1 MDQTCEIP
9 RRNCLLPFSNPVNID
24 APEDKDSPFGNG
36 QSDFSEP
43 LNGCTMQL
51 PTASGTSQNAYGQD
65 SPSCYIPLRRL
76 QDLASM
82 INVEYLNGSADGSES
97 FQDPEKSD
105 SRAQSPVVCTSLS
118 PGGPT
123 ALPMKQESSC
133 NNSPELQDDP
143 DSSTSTLGNMLE
155 LPGTSSSSTSQELP
169 FCQPKKKPAPLKY
182 EVGDLIWAKFKR
194 RPWWPC
200 RICSDPLINTHSKM
214 KVSNRRPYRQYY
226 VEAFGDPSEKAWV
239 AGKAI
244 VMFEGRHQFEEL
256 PVLRRRGKQ
265 KEKEYRHKV
274 PQKILSKWEASVGLA
289 EQYDDPKGSK
299 NRKCVRSSIKLDS
312 EEDMPFEDC
321 PNDPESE
328 QDLLLNGCLNSL
340 AFDSEHSADEKEK
353 PCAKSRVRKTVDN
366 PKRTSVKKSHI
377 QFEAHKDERR
387 GKIPENLGL
396 NFISGDVSDKQASNE
411 LSRIANSLTGSSLTG
426 SSPTA
431 RSFLFSSCGKNTAK
445 KDFET
450 SNCDSLLGLPEAS
463 LIAKRSGE
471 KKKPQRGLVCSS
483 KVQLCYIG
491 AGDEEKRSDS
501 ISICTTSDDGS
512 SDLDPLDH
520 SSESDNS
527 VLEITD
533 TFDRTESMLSMQKNE
548 KVKYSRFPATNS
560 RVKAK
565 QKTLITNSH
574 TDHLMDCTKTTEPR
588 TETSP
593 GNLSDPKASTLIC
606 KAPSD
611 FRNDSLSP
619 KFNTPSRI
627 SSENSLAK
635 SGAGNQILLH
645 SKSKQ
650 PKIRSIKCKH
660 KENPVVVEP
669 PVSNEDCS
677 LKCCS
682 SDTKGSPL
690 ASISKSGKVDGL
702 KLLSNMHEKTRD
714 SSDIETAVVKHV
726 LSELKELSY
735 RSLSEDVSDSG
746 TPKPPKPLL
755 YTSASGQNH
764 MPIEPDYKFSTLLMM
779 LKDMHDS
786 KTKEQRLMTSQNLVS
801 YRSPGLVDCSA
812 SSPAGASK
820 VLVTGGSTHSADKNG
835 SGTQDSAHP
844 SSTGGDSALPGELST
859 SLPNLVFDN
868 RDRCASGKSRSNCV
882 TRRNCGRSKLLS
894 KLEDGFSTHL
904 GKNTVNRKAL
914 KTERKRKPNR
924 LPEALEGALQGD
936 REGAGSVS
944 VSAKGEEEDAGKKE
958 HFQLKGHLPNEENTH
973 LPDVHFDNKVK
984 EPDIDKLSDNA
995 SSLENRKGPE
1005 LDSEMHSENDEHN
1018 GVRQVV
1024 PKKRW
1029 QHLNQRRTKPRK
1041 RTNRFREKENS
1052 EGAFGVLLPGDHVQ
1066 KGDDPPEHK
1075 STSTSILEDAPTN
1088 PNCTGC
1094 LDSVGPQLN
1103 VCDKTNAN
1111 VEVEKERGIPSLTP
1125 QSEHPEPV
1133 VPSEKKRLRK
1143 PSKWL
1148 LEYTEEYDQIFAPKK
1163 KQKKVQEQVLKR
1175 KSDATAGDVS
1185 KKRKTITIENKVEII
1200 KRSERGEPPSV
1211 IGKALGCSRST
1222 IGNILKDKVR
1232 IMEHVK
1238 GSAPMKA
1245 AIITKPR
1252 NGLIIEME
1260 KLLLIW
1266 LNDQSQRDKPISLTL
1281 VQEKAQSLFRDLK
1294 AARAAKEGDCDE
1306 EFVASRGW
1314 FNRFKMRANLHNLKV
1329 QDEAAS
1335 GDLRA
1340 ASDFP
1345 EMLKKIIEEGG
1356 YLTNAPS
1363 GITQDG
1369 SETRISSR
1377 SEEESL
1383 QCRSGA
1389 QNKQVDENSLISTK
1403 EEPPV
1408 LEREA
1413 PFLEGPVAQS
1423 ELAGGHAEL
1432 PQLTLSVPMA
1442 PGVSP
1447 RLALETEELVIKPP
1461 GNYESKRQRKPTK
1474 KLLESNDLDP
1484 GFMPKKG
1491 DMGLSKKC
1499 FETGHLE
1506 NDITESCAATHSK
1519 EFGEGTAKLFDKPRK
1534 RKRQRHVTA
1543 KMQCK
1548 KLRNDRASKET
1559 AGSEGELM
1567 AHGMAASP
1575 KEATEDGAE
1584 QDHGMPASKR
1594 MQGERG
1600 GGAALKE
1607 NVCQNCEKLG
1617 ELLLCEAQCCGAFHL
1632 ECLGLTEMPRGKFIC
1647 NECHTGIHT
1656 CFVCK
1661 QSGEDVKRCLL
1672 PLCGKFYHEECVQKY
1687 PPTVM
1692 QNKGFRCSLH
1702 ICITC
1707 HAANPASVTASK
1719 GRLMRCVRCPVA
1731 YHANDFCLAAG
1742 SKILASNSIICPN
1755 HFTPRR
1761 GCRNHEHVNVSWCFV
1776 CSEGGSLLCCDSC
1789 PAAFHRE
1796 CLNIDIPE
1804 GNWYCNDCKAGKK
1817 PHYREIVWV
1826 KVGRYRWWPA
1836 EICHPRAVPSNI
1848 DKMRHDVGEFPVLF
1862 FGSNDYLWT
1871 HQARVFPY
1879 MEGDVS
1885 SKDKMGKGVDGTYKK
1900 ALQEAA
1906 ARFEE
1911 LKAQRELRQLQE
1923 DRKNDKKP
1931 PPYKHIKVNRPIGR
1945 VQIFTADLSEIPR
1958 CNCKAADENP
1968 CGIDSE
1974 CINRMLLYE
1983 CHPTVCPAGG
1993 RCQNQC
1999 FTKRQYPE
2007 VEIFRT
2013 LQRGWGLRT
2022 KIDIKKG
2029 EFVNEY
2035 VGELIDEE
2043 ECRARI
2049 RYAQEHDI
2057 TNFYMLTLDKDRI
2070 IDAGPKG
2077 NYARFMNHCC
2087 QPNCETQ
2094 KWSVNGDTRVGLF
2107 ALSDIKAGTELT
2119 FNYNLECLGNGK
2131 TVCKCGAPNCS
2142 GFLGVRPKNQPI
2154 ATEEKSKKFK
2164 KKQQGKRRTQGEV
2177 TKEREDECFSCG
2189 DAGQLVSCKK
2199 PGCPKVYHADCLNLT
2214 KRPAGKWE
2222 CPWHQCDICGKEA
2235 ASFCEMC
2242 PSSFCKQHREGMLFI
2257 SKLDGRLSCTEHD
2270 PCGPN
2275 PLEPGEI
2282 REYVPPPVPLPPGAT
2297 SHPAEQSSG
2306 MAAQGPKTSEKPPA
2320 DNNQT
2325 LSLSKKALAGSGQ
2338 RTPQPER
2345 PLERTDSRP
2354 QPLDRIKDLAGPGTK
2369 SQSSGSSQ
2377 KSVDRSLAV
2386 GGARPH
2392 LSGKPSP
2399 VTSPS
2404 SSPSVKSQPLGRP
2417 LGAPRLD
2424 KSIGAAGPRPQ
2435 PLEKAPVPTGLR
2447 LPPSDRLL
2455 ITSGPKP
2462 QTSDRPPDKPH
2473 ASLSQRLPP
2482 PEKVL
2487 SAVVQTLVAKEK
2499 ALRPVDQNTQSKNR
2513 AALVMDLIDLAP
2525 RQKERAPS
2533 PHEGTPQADEKIPV
2547 LESTAWPASKG
2558 LGQMPRA
2565 VERISMSDPVLPPP
2579 GKAAAP
2585 SKHPWQA
2592 VKSLTQARLLPQPP
2606 AKAFLYEPTTQAS
2619 GRAPT
2624 ESEQTPGL
2632 ASQASGLLKQMAG
2645 GHQLP
2650 GLAAKG
2656 TALSGQSFRPL
2667 GNAPASLPSEEK
2679 KLATTEQ
2686 SPWLLGK
2693 TPLGPGL
2700 WPIVAGQALT
2710 PSRWSSGSTQTLAQ
2724 TCWSIGRGQDPK
2736 PEQNTVPALNQAPS
2750 NHKCAESEQK

>member
-1 MDQTCEIP
+1 M
-9 RRNCLLPFSNPVNID
+9 
-24 APEDKDSPFGNG
+24 
-36 QSDFSEP
+36 P
-43 LNGCTMQL
+43 LKT
-51 PTASGTSQNAYGQD
+51 
-65 SPSCYIPLRRL
+65 R
-76 QDLASM
+76 
-82 INVEYLNGSADGSES
+82 
-97 FQDPEKSD
+97 
-105 SRAQSPVVCTSLS
+105 
-118 PGGPT
+118 T
-123 ALPMKQESSC
+123 ALS
-133 NNSPELQDDP
+133 DDP

-169 FCQPKKKPAPLKY
+169 FCQPKKKSTPLKY

-226 VEAFGDPSEKAWV
+226 VEAFGDPSERAWV

-265 KEKEYRHKV
+265 KEKGYRHKV

-289 EQYDDPKGSK
+289 EQYDVPKGSK
-299 NRKCVRSSIKLDS
+299 NRKCVSSSIKLDS

-321 PNDPESE
+321 TNDPESE
-328 QDLLLNGCLNSL
+328 HDLLLNGCLKSL

-353 PCAKSRVRKTVDN
+353 PCAKSRARKSTDN
-366 PKRTSVKKSHI
+366 PKRTCVKKGHM
-377 QFEAHKDERR
+377 QFEAHKEERR
-387 GKIPENLGL
+387 GKIPENLGI

-411 LSRIANSLTGSSLTG
+411 LSRIANSLTGAN
-426 SSPTA
+426 TA
-431 RSFLFSSCGKNTAK
+431 PGSFLFSSCANNPAK
-445 KDFET
+445 KEFET
-450 SNCDSLLGLPEAS
+450 SNCDSLLGLSEGA
-463 LIAKRSGE
+463 LISKRSGE
-471 KKKPQRGLVCSS
+471 KKKLQRGLMCSS
-483 KVQLCYIG
+483 NVQLCYIG

-512 SDLDPLDH
+512 SDLDPIDH

-533 TFDRTESMLSMQKNE
+533 AFDRTENMSVQKNE
-548 KVKYSRFPATNS
+548 KVKYSRYPATNTK
-560 RVKAK
+560 VKAK
-565 QKTLITNSH
+565 QKSLITNSL
-574 TDHLMDCTKTTEPR
+574 TDHLTDCTKTAESG
-588 TETSP
+588 TETSQV
-593 GNLSDPKASTLIC
+593 NLSDFKVSTLVR
-606 KAPSD
+606 KPQSD
-611 FRNDSLSP
+611 FRNDGFSTR
-619 KFNTPSRI
+619 FNTPSSI
-627 SSENSLAK
+627 CNENSLIK
-635 SGAGNQILLH
+635 GGATNQALLP

-669 PVSNEDCS
+669 SVTNEDCS

-690 ASISKSGKVDGL
+690 ASISKSGKGDGL

-714 SSDIETAVVKHV
+714 SNDIETAVVKHV

-735 RSLSEDVSDSG
+735 RSLSEDVSESG
-746 TPKPPKPLL
+746 TSKPSKPLL
-755 YTSASGQNH
+755 FSSASGQNH
-764 MPIEPDYKFSTLLMM
+764 IPIEPDYKFSTLLMM

-786 KTKEQRLMTSQNLVS
+786 KTKEQRLMTAQNLVS
-801 YRSPGLVDCSA
+801 YRSPGFGDCSM
-812 SSPAGASK
+812 SSPLGTSK
-820 VLVTGGSTHSADKNG
+820 VLVSGTSNHNSEKNRD
-835 SGTQDSAHP
+835 GTQDPVHRSP
-844 SSTGGDSALPGELST
+844 SGGDSVLSGELSA
-859 SLPNLVFDN
+859 SLPGLVSDR
-868 RDRCASGKSRSNCV
+868 RDLPASGKSRSNCV
-882 TRRNCGRSKLLS
+882 TRRNCGRSKPSS
-894 KLEDGFSTHL
+894 KLRDGFSGQM

-914 KTERKRKPNR
+914 KTDRKRKLNQLPAVT
-924 LPEALEGALQGD
+924 PEAALPGD
-936 REGAGSVS
+936 RESGVSENGSLRGAVEDP
-944 VSAKGEEEDAGKKE
+944 AKEES
-958 HFQLKGHLPNEENTH
+958 LPLMGHLTDEDGTH
-973 LPDVHFDNKVK
+973 FSGVHFDNKVNQS
-984 EPDIDKLSDNA
+984 DLDKIPEEGPTF
-995 SSLENRKGPE
+995 ENRKVPE
-1005 LDSEMHSENDEHN
+1005 LDSEMNSENDEPN
-1018 GVRQVV
+1018 GVNQVV

-1029 QHLNQRRTKPRK
+1029 QRLNQRRTKPRK

-1052 EGAFGVLLPGDHVQ
+1052 EGSFGISLSADPVK
-1066 KGDDPPEHK
+1066 KGDEFPEHRPPP
-1075 STSTSILEDAPTN
+1075 STNMLEDVLTD
-1088 PNCTGC
+1088 PNHTGC
-1094 LDSVGPQLN
+1094 LESVGRQLN
-1103 VCDKTNAN
+1103 VCDKSSAN
-1111 VEVEKERGIPSLTP
+1111 TEETEKEPGIPTLTP
-1125 QSEHPEPV
+1125 QPELPEPAV
-1133 VPSEKKRLRK
+1133 RSEKKRLRK

-1163 KQKKVQEQVLKR
+1163 KQKKVQEQVHK
-1175 KSDATAGDVS
+1175 VS
-1185 KKRKTITIENKVEII
+1185 SRCEEENLLA
-1200 KRSERGEPPSV
+1200 R
-1211 IGKALGCSRST
+1211 SRS
-1222 IGNILKDKVR
+1222 N
-1232 IMEHVK
+1232 
-1238 GSAPMKA
+1238 
-1245 AIITKPR
+1245 
-1252 NGLIIEME
+1252 
-1260 KLLLIW
+1260 
-1266 LNDQSQRDKPISLTL
+1266 
-1281 VQEKAQSLFRDLK
+1281 AQK
-1294 AARAAKEGDCDE
+1294 
-1306 EFVASRGW
+1306 
-1314 FNRFKMRANLHNLKV
+1314 
-1329 QDEAAS
+1329 
-1335 GDLRA
+1335 
-1340 ASDFP
+1340 
-1345 EMLKKIIEEGG
+1345 
-1356 YLTNAPS
+1356 
-1363 GITQDG
+1363 
-1369 SETRISSR
+1369 
-1377 SEEESL
+1377 
-1383 QCRSGA
+1383 
-1389 QNKQVDENSLISTK
+1389 KQVDENSLISTK

-1413 PFLEGPVAQS
+1413 PFLEGPLAQS
-1423 ELAGGHAEL
+1423 ELGGGHAEL
-1432 PQLTLSVPMA
+1432 PQLTLSVPVA
-1442 PGVSP
+1442 LEVSP
-1447 RLALETEELVIKPP
+1447 RPALKSEELLVKTP

-1491 DMGLSKKC
+1491 ELGLSKKC
-1499 FETGHLE
+1499 YEASHLE
-1506 NDITESCAATHSK
+1506 NNITESCAASHSK
-1519 EFGEGTAKLFDKPRK
+1519 QFGGGTTKIFDKPRR
-1534 RKRQRHVTA
+1534 RKRQRHAAA
-1543 KMQCK
+1543 KVHFK
-1548 KLRNDRASKET
+1548 RVKHEDSSREAP
-1559 AGSEGELM
+1559 GSEGELIT
-1567 AHGMAASP
+1567 HRMAASP
-1575 KEATEDGAE
+1575 KEVVEEGIE
-1584 QDHGMPASKR
+1584 NDHGMPASKKL
-1594 MQGERG
+1594 QGERG

-1647 NECHTGIHT
+1647 NECRTGIHT

-1687 PPTVM
+1687 PPTVV

-1707 HAANPASVTASK
+1707 HAANPASVSASK

-1911 LKAQRELRQLQE
+1911 LKAQKELRQLQE

-1958 CNCKAADENP
+1958 CNCKATDENP

-2022 KIDIKKG
+2022 KTDIKKG

-2164 KKQQGKRRTQGEV
+2164 KKQQGKRRSQGEI

-2282 REYVPPPVPLPPGAT
+2282 REYVPPPVPLTPGPST
-2297 SHPAEQSSG
+2297 HLAEQSSG
-2306 MAAQGPKTSEKPPA
+2306 VAAQGPKMLDKSPA
-2320 DNNQT
+2320 EANQM
-2325 LSLSKKALAGSGQ
+2325 LSLSKKALAGTCQ
-2338 RTPQPER
+2338 RPPLPER
-2345 PLERTDSRP
+2345 PPDRTDSRP
-2354 QPLDRIKDLAGPGTK
+2354 QPVDRVRALAGSGTK
-2369 SQSSGSSQ
+2369 PQSLVSSQ
-2377 KSVDRSLAV
+2377 KPLDRPSSVE
-2386 GGARPH
+2386 GPRPQ
-2392 LSGKPSP
+2392 LSDKPSP
-2399 VTSPS
+2399 VIGPS
-2404 SSPSVKSQPLGRP
+2404 SSPSVRSQPLERP
-2417 LGAPRLD
+2417 LGTADPRLD
-2424 KSIGAAGPRPQ
+2424 KSIGAASPRPQ
-2435 PLEKAPVPTGLR
+2435 SLEKTPVPTVLR

-2455 ITSGPKP
+2455 VTSNPKP
-2462 QTSDRPPDKPH
+2462 QTSDRSPDKSH
-2473 ASLSQRLPP
+2473 ASLSQRFPP
-2482 PEKVL
+2482 PDKVL

-2513 AALVMDLIDLAP
+2513 AALVMDLIDLTS
-2525 RQKERAPS
+2525 RQKERAAS
-2533 PHEGTPQADEKIPV
+2533 PHEATPQPDEKMPV
-2547 LESTAWPASKG
+2547 LESSSWPTSKG
-2558 LGQMPRA
+2558 LGQMSRA
-2565 VERISMSDPVLPPP
+2565 VERSGLSDPVLQPP
-2579 GKAAAP
+2579 GKAVAP
-2585 SKHPWQA
+2585 LEHPWQA
-2592 VKSLTQARLLPQPP
+2592 VKSLTQARLLSQSP

-2619 GRAPT
+2619 GRAPAGA
-2624 ESEQTPGL
+2624 EQILGPP
-2632 ASQASGLLKQMAG
+2632 SQALGLVKQVKQMAG
-2645 GHQLP
+2645 GQQLP
-2650 GLAAKG
+2650 GLGAK
-2656 TALSGQSFRPL
+2656 SGQSFRPL
-2667 GNAPASLPSEEK
+2667 GKAPSSLSTEEK

-2686 SPWLLGK
+2686 SPWVLGK
-2693 TPLGPGL
+2693 TSPGPGL
-2700 WPIVAGQALT
+2700 WPMMAGQTLAQ
-2710 PSRWSSGSTQTLAQ
+2710 SCWSSGSTQTLAQ
-2724 TCWSIGRGQDPK
+2724 TCWSLGRGQDPK
-2736 PEQNTVPALNQAPS
+2736 PEQNTFPALNQAPS
-2750 NHKCAESEQK
+2750 SHKYAEAEQK

>member
-1 MDQTCEIP
+1 
-9 RRNCLLPFSNPVNID
+9 
-24 APEDKDSPFGNG
+24 
-36 QSDFSEP
+36 
-43 LNGCTMQL
+43 
-51 PTASGTSQNAYGQD
+51 
-65 SPSCYIPLRRL
+65 
-76 QDLASM
+76 
-82 INVEYLNGSADGSES
+82 
-97 FQDPEKSD
+97 
-105 SRAQSPVVCTSLS
+105 
-118 PGGPT
+118 
-123 ALPMKQESSC
+123 
-133 NNSPELQDDP
+133 
-143 DSSTSTLGNMLE
+143 
-155 LPGTSSSSTSQELP
+155 
-169 FCQPKKKPAPLKY
+169 
-182 EVGDLIWAKFKR
+182 
-194 RPWWPC
+194 
-200 RICSDPLINTHSKM
+200 M

-226 VEAFGDPSEKAWV
+226 VEAFGDPSERAWV

-265 KEKEYRHKV
+265 KEKGYRHKV

-289 EQYDDPKGSK
+289 EQYDVPKGSK
-299 NRKCVRSSIKLDS
+299 NRKCVTSSMKLDS

-321 PNDPESE
+321 TNDPESE
-328 QDLLLNGCLNSL
+328 HDLLLNGCLKSL

-353 PCAKSRVRKTVDN
+353 PCAKSRARKSSDN
-366 PKRTSVKKSHI
+366 PKRTSVKKGHM
-377 QFEAHKDERR
+377 QFEAHKEERR
-387 GKIPENLGL
+387 GKIPENLDL

-411 LSRIANSLTGSSLTG
+411 LSRIANSLTGSSTTPG
-426 SSPTA
+426 
-431 RSFLFSSCGKNTAK
+431 SFLFSSCGNNTAK
-445 KDFET
+445 KEFDT
-450 SNCDSLLGLPEAS
+450 SNCDSLLGFPEGA
-463 LIAKRSGE
+463 LISKRSGE

-491 AGDEEKRSDS
+491 AGKEEKRSDS

-512 SDLDPLDH
+512 SDLDPIEH

-527 VLEITD
+527 VLEIAD
-533 TFDRTESMLSMQKNE
+533 TFDRTENMLSMQKNE
-548 KVKYSRFPATNS
+548 KIKYSRYPAINN

-565 QKTLITNSH
+565 QKSLTTNSY
-574 TDHLMDCTKTTEPR
+574 TDHLMDCTQTAEPETEM
-588 TETSP
+588 SQV
-593 GNLSDPKASTLIC
+593 NFSDLKVSTLVH
-606 KAPSD
+606 KPHSD
-611 FRNDSLSP
+611 YRNDGLSP
-619 KFNTPSRI
+619 KFSIPPSI
-627 SSENSLAK
+627 SSENSLIK
-635 SGAGNQILLH
+635 GGATNQSLLH

-650 PKIRSIKCKH
+650 PKFRSIKCKH

-669 PVSNEDCS
+669 SVTNEDCS

-682 SDTKGSPL
+682 SDIKSSPL

-702 KLLSNMHEKTRD
+702 KLLNNMHEKTRD

-746 TPKPPKPLL
+746 TSKPSKPLL
-755 YTSASGQNH
+755 FSSASNQNH
-764 MPIEPDYKFSTLLMM
+764 IPIEPDYKFSTLLMM
-779 LKDMHDS
+779 LKDMHDN
-786 KTKEQRLMTSQNLVS
+786 KTKEQRLMTAQNLVS
-801 YRSPGLVDCSA
+801 YRSPGRGDCST
-812 SSPAGASK
+812 SNPVRPSK
-820 VLVTGGSTHSADKNG
+820 VSVSGGSTHNSEKNG
-835 SGTQDSAHP
+835 DGTQDSAHP
-844 SSTGGDSALPGELST
+844 TPRGGDSSLSGELSA
-859 SLPNLVFDN
+859 SLPGLVSDR
-868 RDRCASGKSRSNCV
+868 RDLPASGKSQSNCV
-882 TRRNCGRSKLLS
+882 TRRNCGRSKPSS
-894 KLEDGFSTHL
+894 KLRDAFSAQM
-904 GKNTVNRKAL
+904 GKNTVNRKGL
-914 KTERKRKPNR
+914 KTERKRKLNR
-924 LPEALEGALQGD
+924 LPAVTLDPALQGD
-936 REGAGSVS
+936 RESGGSVS
-944 VSAKGEEEDAGKKE
+944 GSLRGGAEDPGKEEALQLVGQLTSEDGT
-958 HFQLKGHLPNEENTH
+958 HFF
-973 LPDVHFDNKVK
+973 DIHFDNKVK
-984 EPDIDKLSDNA
+984 QTNPDKIPEKGLSI
-995 SSLENRKGPE
+995 ENRKGPE
-1005 LDSEMHSENDEHN
+1005 LDSAVNGENELN
-1018 GVRQVV
+1018 GVNQAV

-1029 QHLNQRRTKPRK
+1029 QRLNQRRTKPRK

-1052 EGAFGVLLPGDHVQ
+1052 EGAFGVLLPGDPVK
-1066 KGDDPPEHK
+1066 KGRDEFPEHRTPP
-1075 STSTSILEDAPTN
+1075 STNKLEDALTD
-1088 PNCTGC
+1088 PNHAGP
-1094 LDSVGPQLN
+1094 LDSVGPRVN
-1103 VCDKTNAN
+1103 VCDKSSASIED
-1111 VEVEKERGIPSLTP
+1111 VEREPGIPSLTP
-1125 QSEHPEPV
+1125 QAELPEPAV
-1133 VPSEKKRLRK
+1133 RTEKKRLRK

-1148 LEYTEEYDQIFAPKK
+1148 LEYSEEYDQIFAPKK
-1163 KQKKVQEQVLKR
+1163 KQKKVQEQVHK
-1175 KSDATAGDVS
+1175 A
-1185 KKRKTITIENKVEII
+1185 
-1200 KRSERGEPPSV
+1200 RSR
-1211 IGKALGCSRST
+1211 C
-1222 IGNILKDKVR
+1222 
-1232 IMEHVK
+1232 
-1238 GSAPMKA
+1238 
-1245 AIITKPR
+1245 
-1252 NGLIIEME
+1252 
-1260 KLLLIW
+1260 
-1266 LNDQSQRDKPISLTL
+1266 
-1281 VQEKAQSLFRDLK
+1281 
-1294 AARAAKEGDCDE
+1294 
-1306 EFVASRGW
+1306 
-1314 FNRFKMRANLHNLKV
+1314 
-1329 QDEAAS
+1329 
-1335 GDLRA
+1335 
-1340 ASDFP
+1340 
-1345 EMLKKIIEEGG
+1345 
-1356 YLTNAPS
+1356 
-1363 GITQDG
+1363 
-1369 SETRISSR
+1369 
-1377 SEEESL
+1377 EEESL
-1383 QCRSGA
+1383 LARCRSSA

-1413 PFLEGPVAQS
+1413 PFLEGPLIQS
-1423 ELAGGHAEL
+1423 ELGGGHAEL

-1442 PGVSP
+1442 PEVSP
-1447 RLALETEELVIKPP
+1447 RPALESEELLVKTS

-1491 DMGLSKKC
+1491 DLSLSKKC
-1499 FETGHLE
+1499 YEAGHLE
-1506 NDITESCAATHSK
+1506 NGIIESCAASHSK
-1519 EFGEGTAKLFDKPRK
+1519 EFGGGTAKIFDKPRK
-1534 RKRQRHVTA
+1534 RKRQRHATA
-1543 KMQCK
+1543 KVQCK
-1548 KLRNDRASKET
+1548 KVKTDDSSKET
-1559 AGSEGELM
+1559 PNSEGELM
-1567 AHGMAASP
+1567 THRTAASP
-1575 KEATEDGAE
+1575 KETVEEGIEHDP
-1584 QDHGMPASKR
+1584 GMPASKK

-1647 NECHTGIHT
+1647 NECRTGIHT

-1707 HAANPASVTASK
+1707 HAANPASVSASK

-1776 CSEGGSLLCCDSC
+1776 CSE
-1789 PAAFHRE
+1789 
-1796 CLNIDIPE
+1796 
-1804 GNWYCNDCKAGKK
+1804 
-1817 PHYREIVWV
+1817 
-1826 KVGRYRWWPA
+1826 
-1836 EICHPRAVPSNI
+1836 
-1848 DKMRHDVGEFPVLF
+1848 
-1862 FGSNDYLWT
+1862 
-1871 HQARVFPY
+1871 
-1879 MEGDVS
+1879 
-1885 SKDKMGKGVDGTYKK
+1885 

-1911 LKAQRELRQLQE
+1911 LKAQKELRQLQE

-1958 CNCKAADENP
+1958 CNCKATDENP

-2022 KIDIKKG
+2022 KTDIKKG

-2043 ECRARI
+2043 ECRSRI

-2164 KKQQGKRRTQGEV
+2164 KKQQGKRRTQGEI

-2282 REYVPPPVPLPPGAT
+2282 REYVPPPVSLPPGPST
-2297 SHPAEQSSG
+2297 HPAEQSSG
-2306 MAAQGPKTSEKPPA
+2306 MAAQGPKMSDKPPA
-2320 DNNQT
+2320 DTNQT
-2325 LSLSKKALAGSGQ
+2325 LSLSKKALAGTCQ
-2338 RTPQPER
+2338 RPLLPER
-2345 PLERTDSRP
+2345 SFERIDSRP
-2354 QPLDRIKDLAGPGTK
+2354 QPLDRVRDLAGSGTK
-2369 SQSSGSSQ
+2369 AQSLISSQ
-2377 KSVDRSLAV
+2377 RPLDRPPAV
-2386 GGARPH
+2386 AGPRPQ
-2392 LSGKPSP
+2392 LSDKPSP
-2399 VTSPS
+2399 VTGPS
-2404 SSPSVKSQPLGRP
+2404 SSPSVRSQPLERP
-2417 LGAPRLD
+2417 LGMADPRLD
-2424 KSIGAAGPRPQ
+2424 KSIGAASSRPQ
-2435 PLEKAPVPTGLR
+2435 SLEKTPVPTGLR
-2447 LPPSDRLL
+2447 LPPPDRLL
-2455 ITSGPKP
+2455 ITSSPKP
-2462 QTSDRPPDKPH
+2462 QTSDRTPDKSH

-2513 AALVMDLIDLAP
+2513 AALVMDLIDLTP
-2525 RQKERAPS
+2525 RQKERAAS
-2533 PHEGTPQADEKIPV
+2533 PHEVTSQADEKMPV
-2547 LESTAWPASKG
+2547 LESSSWPASKG
-2558 LGQMPRA
+2558 LGHMPRA
-2565 VERISMSDPVLPPP
+2565 IEKGSMSDPLLQPP
-2579 GKAAAP
+2579 GKTVAP
-2585 SKHPWQA
+2585 AEHPWQA
-2592 VKSLTQARLLPQPP
+2592 VKSLTQARLLSPPP
-2606 AKAFLYEPTTQAS
+2606 AKAFLYEPATPAS
-2619 GRAPT
+2619 GRAPAGV
-2624 ESEQTPGL
+2624 EQTPGPP
-2632 ASQASGLLKQMAG
+2632 SQAPGLLKQVKQMAG
-2645 GHQLP
+2645 GQQLP
-2650 GLAAKG
+2650 GLAAKN
-2656 TALSGQSFRPL
+2656 GQSFRSL
-2667 GNAPASLPSEEK
+2667 GKAPSSLSTEDK
-2679 KLATTEQ
+2679 KFATTEQ
-2686 SPWLLGK
+2686 NPWALGK
-2693 TPLGPGL
+2693 ASPGAGL
-2700 WPIVAGQALT
+2700 WPMVAGQTLAQ
-2710 PSRWSSGSTQTLAQ
+2710 SCWSTGSTQTLAQ
-2724 TCWSIGRGQDPK
+2724 TCWSLGRGQDPK
-2736 PEQNTVPALNQAPS
+2736 PEQNTLPALNQAPS
-2750 NHKCAESEQK
+2750 SHKCAESEQK

>member
-1 MDQTCEIP
+1 M
-9 RRNCLLPFSNPVNID
+9 
-24 APEDKDSPFGNG
+24 
-36 QSDFSEP
+36 P
-43 LNGCTMQL
+43 LKT
-51 PTASGTSQNAYGQD
+51 
-65 SPSCYIPLRRL
+65 R
-76 QDLASM
+76 
-82 INVEYLNGSADGSES
+82 
-97 FQDPEKSD
+97 
-105 SRAQSPVVCTSLS
+105 
-118 PGGPT
+118 T
-123 ALPMKQESSC
+123 ALS
-133 NNSPELQDDP
+133 DDP

-169 FCQPKKKPAPLKY
+169 FCQPKKKSTPLKY

-226 VEAFGDPSEKAWV
+226 VEAFGDPSERAWV

-265 KEKEYRHKV
+265 KEKGYRHKV

-289 EQYDDPKGSK
+289 EQYDVPKGSK
-299 NRKCVRSSIKLDS
+299 NRKCVTNSIKLDS

-321 PNDPESE
+321 TNDPESE
-328 QDLLLNGCLNSL
+328 HDILLNGCLKSL
-340 AFDSEHSADEKEK
+340 AFDCEHSADEKEK
-353 PCAKSRVRKTVDN
+353 PCAKSRARKSSDN
-366 PKRTSVKKSHI
+366 PKRTSVKKGLL
-377 QFEAHKDERR
+377 QFEARKEERG
-387 GKIPENLGL
+387 GKISENLGL

-411 LSRIANSLTGSSLTG
+411 LSRIANSLTGSN
-426 SSPTA
+426 TA
-431 RSFLFSSCGKNTAK
+431 PGGFLFSSCGKNTAK
-445 KDFET
+445 KEFET
-450 SNCDSLLGLPEAS
+450 SNCDSLLGLPEGA
-463 LIAKRSGE
+463 LISKHSGE

-512 SDLDPLDH
+512 SDLDPIEH
-520 SSESDNS
+520 NSESDHS

-533 TFDRTESMLSMQKNE
+533 AFDRKENMLSMQKNE
-548 KVKYSRFPATNS
+548 KIKYSRYPATNS
-560 RVKAK
+560 RVKTK
-565 QKTLITNSH
+565 QKSLIANSH
-574 TDHLMDCTKTTEPR
+574 TDHLVDCTKTAEPR

-593 GNLSDPKASTLIC
+593 VNLSDLTVSTLVH
-606 KAPSD
+606 KPQSD
-611 FRNDSLSP
+611 FRNDGLSP
-619 KFNTPSRI
+619 KFNMSSSI
-627 SSENSLAK
+627 SSENSLIK
-635 SGAGNQILLH
+635 GGTTNQALLH
-645 SKSKQ
+645 LKSKQ
-650 PKIRSIKCKH
+650 PKFRSIKYKH
-660 KENPVVVEP
+660 KENPVIVEP
-669 PVSNEDCS
+669 PVTNEDCS

-682 SDTKGSPL
+682 SDMKGSPL

-702 KLLSNMHEKTRD
+702 KLLNNMHEKTRD

-735 RSLSEDVSDSG
+735 RSLGEDVSDSG
-746 TPKPPKPLL
+746 TSKPPKPLL
-755 YTSASGQNH
+755 FSSASSQNH
-764 MPIEPDYKFSTLLMM
+764 LPIEPDYKFSTLLMM

-786 KTKEQRLMTSQNLVS
+786 KTKEQRLMTAPNLVS
-801 YRSPGLVDCSA
+801 YRSPSRGDCST

-820 VLVTGGSTHSADKNG
+820 VLVSGGSTHNSEKNG
-835 SGTQDSAHP
+835 DGIQDSANP
-844 SSTGGDSALPGELST
+844 SPSRGDCALSGELST
-859 SLPNLVFDN
+859 SLPGFVSDR
-868 RDRCASGKSRSNCV
+868 RDLPASGKSRSNCV
-882 TRRNCGRSKLLS
+882 TRRNCGRSKPSS
-894 KLEDGFSTHL
+894 KLRDAFSAQM

-914 KTERKRKPNR
+914 KTERKRKLNR
-924 LPEALEGALQGD
+924 LPAVSLEPALQGD
-936 REGAGSVS
+936 RESGGSLRGGTEDTG
-944 VSAKGEEEDAGKKE
+944 KEEPL
-958 HFQLKGHLPNEENTH
+958 QLMGHLTSEGAAD
-973 LPDVHFDNKVK
+973 LSDVHFRNKVK
-984 EPDIDKLSDNA
+984 QPDPDTIPKKGPGF
-995 SSLENRKGPE
+995 ENRKGQE
-1005 LDSEMHSENDEHN
+1005 LDSEMNSANDEHN
-1018 GVRQVV
+1018 GVNQAV

-1029 QHLNQRRTKPRK
+1029 QRLNQRRAKPRK

-1052 EGAFGVLLPGDHVQ
+1052 EGAFGVLLPS
-1066 KGDDPPEHK
+1066 DPVRERQDEFLECRTPP
-1075 STSTSILEDAPTN
+1075 STNIPEDAQTDLN
-1088 PNCTGC
+1088 HAGH
-1094 LDSVGPQLN
+1094 LDAVGSQLN
-1103 VCDKTNAN
+1103 ICDKSNTSLGDM
-1111 VEVEKERGIPSLTP
+1111 EKEPGIPSLTP
-1125 QSEHPEPV
+1125 QAELPEPAV
-1133 VPSEKKRLRK
+1133 RSEKKRLRK

-1163 KQKKVQEQVLKR
+1163 KQKKVQEQVH
-1175 KSDATAGDVS
+1175 
-1185 KKRKTITIENKVEII
+1185 KV
-1200 KRSERGEPPSV
+1200 
-1211 IGKALGCSRST
+1211 
-1222 IGNILKDKVR
+1222 
-1232 IMEHVK
+1232 
-1238 GSAPMKA
+1238 
-1245 AIITKPR
+1245 
-1252 NGLIIEME
+1252 
-1260 KLLLIW
+1260 
-1266 LNDQSQRDKPISLTL
+1266 
-1281 VQEKAQSLFRDLK
+1281 
-1294 AARAAKEGDCDE
+1294 
-1306 EFVASRGW
+1306 
-1314 FNRFKMRANLHNLKV
+1314 
-1329 QDEAAS
+1329 
-1335 GDLRA
+1335 
-1340 ASDFP
+1340 
-1345 EMLKKIIEEGG
+1345 
-1356 YLTNAPS
+1356 
-1363 GITQDG
+1363 
-1369 SETRISSR
+1369 SSR
-1377 SEEESL
+1377 CEEESL
-1383 QCRSGA
+1383 LARCRSSA

-1413 PFLEGPVAQS
+1413 PFLEGPLAQS
-1423 ELAGGHAEL
+1423 ELGGGHAEL
-1432 PQLTLSVPMA
+1432 PQLTLSVPVA
-1442 PGVSP
+1442 PEVSP
-1447 RLALETEELVIKPP
+1447 RPALESEELLVKTS

-1491 DMGLSKKC
+1491 DLGISKKC
-1499 FETGHLE
+1499 YEAGHLE
-1506 NDITESCAATHSK
+1506 NGITESCAASHLK
-1519 EFGEGTAKLFDKPRK
+1519 EFGGGTTKIFDKPRK
-1534 RKRQRHVTA
+1534 RKRQRHTTA
-1543 KMQCK
+1543 KVQCK
-1548 KLRNDRASKET
+1548 KAKNDDSSKET
-1559 AGSEGELM
+1559 PRSEGELM
-1567 AHGMAASP
+1567 THRTTGSP
-1575 KEATEDGAE
+1575 KETIEEGVE
-1584 QDHGMPASKR
+1584 QDHGMPASKK

-1607 NVCQNCEKLG
+1607 NVCQNCEKVG

-1647 NECHTGIHT
+1647 NECRTGIHT

-1707 HAANPASVTASK
+1707 HAANPASVSASK

-1911 LKAQRELRQLQE
+1911 LKAQKELRQLQE

-1958 CNCKAADENP
+1958 CNCKATDENP

-1999 FTKRQYPE
+1999 FSKRQYPE

-2022 KIDIKKG
+2022 KTDIKKG

-2164 KKQQGKRRTQGEV
+2164 KKQQGKRRTQGEI

-2282 REYVPPPVPLPPGAT
+2282 REYVPPPVPLPAGT
-2297 SHPAEQSSG
+2297 NTHPAEQSSG
-2306 MAAQGPKTSEKPPA
+2306 VAAQGPKMSDKPPV
-2320 DNNQT
+2320 DTNQT
-2325 LSLSKKALAGSGQ
+2325 LSLSKKALAGTCQ
-2338 RTPQPER
+2338 RPLLPER

-2354 QPLDRIKDLAGPGTK
+2354 QPLDRVRDLAGSGTK
-2369 SQSSGSSQ
+2369 PQSLIPSQRPL
-2377 KSVDRSLAV
+2377 DRPPAMA
-2386 GGARPH
+2386 GPRPQ
-2392 LSGKPSP
+2392 LSDKPSP
-2399 VTSPS
+2399 VTGPS
-2404 SSPSVKSQPLGRP
+2404 SSPSVISQPLERP
-2417 LGAPRLD
+2417 VGTADPRLD
-2424 KSIGAAGPRPQ
+2424 KSIGAASSRPQ
-2435 PLEKAPVPTGLR
+2435 SLEKTPVPTGLR
-2447 LPPSDRLL
+2447 LPPPDRLL
-2455 ITSGPKP
+2455 IPSSPKP
-2462 QTSDRPPDKPH
+2462 QTSDRPPDKSH

-2513 AALVMDLIDLAP
+2513 AALVMDLIDLTP
-2525 RQKERAPS
+2525 RQKEQASS
-2533 PHEGTPQADEKIPV
+2533 PHEVIAQADEKMPV
-2547 LESTAWPASKG
+2547 LESSSWPANKS
-2558 LGQMPRA
+2558 LGHMPRA
-2565 VERISMSDPVLPPP
+2565 VEKGSMSESRLQPS
-2579 GKAAAP
+2579 GKTSAP
-2585 SKHPWQA
+2585 SEHPWQA
-2592 VKSLTQARLLPQPP
+2592 VKSLTQARLLSQPP
-2606 AKAFLYEPTTQAS
+2606 AKAFLYEPATQAS
-2619 GRAPT
+2619 GRAPAGA
-2624 ESEQTPGL
+2624 EQTPGPPI
-2632 ASQASGLLKQMAG
+2632 QPSGLGKQAKQMGG

-2650 GLAAKG
+2650 GLAAK
-2656 TALSGQSFRPL
+2656 SGQSYRSL
-2667 GNAPASLPSEEK
+2667 GKAPVSLPTEEK
-2679 KLATTEQ
+2679 KLTTTEQ
-2686 SPWLLGK
+2686 SPWALGK
-2693 TPLGPGL
+2693 ASPGAGL
-2700 WPIVAGQALT
+2700 WPMVAGQTLAQ
-2710 PSRWSSGSTQTLAQ
+2710 SCWSAGSTKTLAQ
-2724 TCWSIGRGQDPK
+2724 TCWSLGRGQDPK
-2736 PEQNTVPALNQAPS
+2736 PEQNTLPALNQAPS
-2750 NHKCAESEQK
+2750 SHKCAESEQK

>member
-1 MDQTCEIP
+1 MDQTCELP
-9 RRNCLLPFSNPVNID
+9 RRNCMLSFSNPVNLD

-36 QSDFSEP
+36 QSNFSEP

-51 PTASGTSQNAYGQD
+51 PTASGTSQNAYGQG

-123 ALPMKQESSC
+123 ALPMKQEPSC
-133 NNSPELQDDP
+133 NNSPELQVKVTKTIKNGFLHFENFTCVDDADIDSEMDPEQPVTEDESIEEIFEETQTNATCNYEPKSENGVEVAMGNEQDSTPGSRHGAVKSPFLPLAPQTETQKNKQRNEVDGSSEKAALLPAPFSLGDTNVSVEEQLNSINLSFQDDP

-169 FCQPKKKPAPLKY
+169 FCQPKKKSTPLKY

-200 RICSDPLINTHSKM
+200 KICSDPLINTHSKM

-226 VEAFGDPSEKAWV
+226 VEAFGDPSERAWV

-265 KEKEYRHKV
+265 KEKGYRHKV

-289 EQYDDPKGSK
+289 EQYDVPKGSK

-321 PNDPESE
+321 TNDPESE
-328 QDLLLNGCLNSL
+328 HDLLLNGCLNSL

-353 PCAKSRVRKTVDN
+353 PCAKSRVRKSSDN
-366 PKRTSVKKSHI
+366 PKRTSVKKSHM
-377 QFEAHKDERR
+377 QFEAHKEERR
-387 GKIPENLGL
+387 GKISENLGL

-411 LSRIANSLTGSSLTG
+411 LSRIANSLTGSN
-426 SSPTA
+426 TA
-431 RSFLFSSCGKNTAK
+431 PRSFLFSSCGKNTAK
-445 KDFET
+445 NEFET
-450 SNCDSLLGLPEAS
+450 SNCDSLLGLPEGA
-463 LIAKRSGE
+463 LISKCSGE

-512 SDLDPLDH
+512 SDLDPVDH

-533 TFDRTESMLSMQKNE
+533 AFDRTENILSMQKNE
-548 KVKYSRFPATNS
+548 KIKYSRFSATNT

-565 QKTLITNSH
+565 QKSLITNSH
-574 TDHLMDCTKTTEPR
+574 TDHLMDCTKTAEPG
-588 TETSP
+588 TETSQV
-593 GNLSDPKASTLIC
+593 NLSDLKVSTLVC
-606 KAPSD
+606 KPPSD
-611 FRNDSLSP
+611 FRNDSLPP
-619 KFNTPSRI
+619 KFNTSSSI
-627 SSENSLAK
+627 SSENSLIK
-635 SGAGNQILLH
+635 GGTTNQSLLH

-650 PKIRSIKCKH
+650 PKIRSIKCCKH

-669 PVSNEDCS
+669 PITNEDCN

-735 RSLSEDVSDSG
+735 RSLNEDVSDSG
-746 TPKPPKPLL
+746 TSKPSKPLL
-755 YTSASGQNH
+755 FTSASGQNH
-764 MPIEPDYKFSTLLMM
+764 IPIEPDYKFSTLLMM

-786 KTKEQRLMTSQNLVS
+786 KTKEQRLMTAQNLVS
-801 YRSPGLVDCSA
+801 YRSPGLADCSA
-812 SSPAGASK
+812 NSPAGASK
-820 VLVTGGSTHSADKNG
+820 VLVSGASTHNSEKNG
-835 SGTQDSAHP
+835 DDTQDSAHP
-844 SSTGGDSALPGELST
+844 SPSGGDSALSGELST
-859 SLPNLVFDN
+859 SLPGLVSDR
-868 RDRCASGKSRSNCV
+868 RDLPASGKSRSNCI
-882 TRRNCGRSKLLS
+882 TRRNCGRSKLSS
-894 KLEDGFSTHL
+894 KLQDGFSAQL
-904 GKNTVNRKAL
+904 GKNTVNQKAL
-914 KTERKRKPNR
+914 KTERKRKLNR
-924 LPEALEGALQGD
+924 LPGVTLEAALPGD
-936 REGAGSVS
+936 RESGGSASVS
-944 VSAKGEEEDAGKKE
+944 SRGGREDPGKEEPL
-958 HFQLKGHLPNEENTH
+958 QLKGHLTSEDCSH
-973 LPDVHFDNKVK
+973 FSDIHFDNKVRQSD
-984 EPDIDKLSDNA
+984 PDKIPEKAPSF
-995 SSLENRKGPE
+995 ENRKDPE
-1005 LDSEMHSENDEHN
+1005 LDSEMNSKNDEHN
-1018 GVRQVV
+1018 GVHQVV

-1029 QHLNQRRTKPRK
+1029 QRLNQRRTKPRK

-1052 EGAFGVLLPGDHVQ
+1052 KGAFGVLLPGDPVQ
-1066 KGDDPPEHK
+1066 KGSDFPEHRPP
-1075 STSTSILEDAPTN
+1075 TSTNVLEDAVTD
-1088 PNCTGC
+1088 PNCAGH
-1094 LDSVGPQLN
+1094 LDSAGPRLN
-1103 VCDKTNAN
+1103 VCDKTNASI
-1111 VEVEKERGIPSLTP
+1111 EEMEKEPGIPSLTP
-1125 QSEHPEPV
+1125 QSELPEPAV
-1133 VPSEKKRLRK
+1133 RSEKKRLRK

-1163 KQKKVQEQVLKR
+1163 KQKKVQEQ
-1175 KSDATAGDVS
+1175 
-1185 KKRKTITIENKVEII
+1185 I
-1200 KRSERGEPPSV
+1200 
-1211 IGKALGCSRST
+1211 
-1222 IGNILKDKVR
+1222 
-1232 IMEHVK
+1232 H
-1238 GSAPMKA
+1238 
-1245 AIITKPR
+1245 
-1252 NGLIIEME
+1252 
-1260 KLLLIW
+1260 
-1266 LNDQSQRDKPISLTL
+1266 
-1281 VQEKAQSLFRDLK
+1281 
-1294 AARAAKEGDCDE
+1294 
-1306 EFVASRGW
+1306 
-1314 FNRFKMRANLHNLKV
+1314 
-1329 QDEAAS
+1329 
-1335 GDLRA
+1335 
-1340 ASDFP
+1340 
-1345 EMLKKIIEEGG
+1345 
-1356 YLTNAPS
+1356 
-1363 GITQDG
+1363 
-1369 SETRISSR
+1369 
-1377 SEEESL
+1377 
-1383 QCRSGA
+1383 
-1389 QNKQVDENSLISTK
+1389 
-1403 EEPPV
+1403 
-1408 LEREA
+1408 
-1413 PFLEGPVAQS
+1413 
-1423 ELAGGHAEL
+1423 
-1432 PQLTLSVPMA
+1432 
-1442 PGVSP
+1442 
-1447 RLALETEELVIKPP
+1447 
-1461 GNYESKRQRKPTK
+1461 
-1474 KLLESNDLDP
+1474 
-1484 GFMPKKG
+1484 
-1491 DMGLSKKC
+1491 KC
-1499 FETGHLE
+1499 YETGHLG
-1506 NDITESCAATHSK
+1506 NGITESCAATHSK
-1519 EFGEGTAKLFDKPRK
+1519 EFGEGATKMFDKPRK
-1534 RKRQRHVTA
+1534 RKRQRHATA

-1548 KLRNDRASKET
+1548 KVKNDDPSKET

-1567 AHGMAASP
+1567 THRTAASP
-1575 KEATEDGAE
+1575 KEAIEEGVE
-1584 QDHGMPASKR
+1584 HDHGMPVSKR

-1647 NECHTGIHT
+1647 NECRTGIHT

-1911 LKAQRELRQLQE
+1911 LKAQKELRQLQE

-1958 CNCKAADENP
+1958 CNCKATDENP

-2022 KIDIKKG
+2022 KTDIKKG

-2282 REYVPPPVPLPPGAT
+2282 REYVPPPVPLPPGPS

-2306 MAAQGPKTSEKPPA
+2306 MATQGPKMSEKPPA
-2320 DNNQT
+2320 DTNQT
-2325 LSLSKKALAGSGQ
+2325 LSLSKKALAGTCQ
-2338 RTPQPER
+2338 RPPLPER
-2345 PLERTDSRP
+2345 PLERTDCRP
-2354 QPLDRIKDLAGPGTK
+2354 QPLDRVRDLAGPGTK
-2369 SQSSGSSQ
+2369 PQSLGSSQ
-2377 KSVDRSLAV
+2377 RPLDRPPATA
-2386 GGARPH
+2386 GPRPQ
-2392 LSGKPSP
+2392 LSDKPSP

-2404 SSPSVKSQPLGRP
+2404 SPSLIRSQPLERP
-2417 LGAPRLD
+2417 LGMAGSRLD
-2424 KSIGAAGPRPQ
+2424 KSIGAASPRHQ

-2447 LPPSDRLL
+2447 LPPPERLL

-2462 QTSDRPPDKPH
+2462 QASDRPPDKSH

-2513 AALVMDLIDLAP
+2513 AALVMDLIDLTP

-2533 PHEGTPQADEKIPV
+2533 PHEGTPQADEKMPV
-2547 LESTAWPASKG
+2547 LESSSWPPSKG

-2565 VERISMSDPVLPPP
+2565 GERGSVSDPVILPP

-2585 SKHPWQA
+2585 SEHPWQA
-2592 VKSLTQARLLPQPP
+2592 VKSLTQTRLLSQPP
-2606 AKAFLYEPTTQAS
+2606 AKAFLYEPATQAS
-2619 GRAPT
+2619 GRPPA
-2624 ESEQTPGL
+2624 EAEQTLGLPSQAPGL
-2632 ASQASGLLKQMAG
+2632 VKQMAG
-2645 GHQLP
+2645 GQQLP

-2656 TALSGQSFRPL
+2656 TTLSGQSFRPL
-2667 GNAPASLPSEEK
+2667 GNAPASLPTEK
-2679 KLATTEQ
+2679 KTLATTEQ
-2686 SPWLLGK
+2686 SPWVLGK
-2693 TPLGPGL
+2693 ASLGPGL
-2700 WPIVAGQALT
+2700 WPMVAGQTLT
-2710 PSRWSSGSTQTLAQ
+2710 PPCWSSGSTQTLAQ
-2724 TCWSIGRGQDPK
+2724 TCWSLGRGQDPK

-2750 NHKCAESEQK
+2750 SHKCAESEQK

>member
-1 MDQTCEIP
+1 F
-9 RRNCLLPFSNPVNID
+9 NCP
-24 APEDKDSPFGNG
+24 DSCDIFILMP
-36 QSDFSEP
+36 
-43 LNGCTMQL
+43 
-51 PTASGTSQNAYGQD
+51 
-65 SPSCYIPLRRL
+65 
-76 QDLASM
+76 
-82 INVEYLNGSADGSES
+82 
-97 FQDPEKSD
+97 
-105 SRAQSPVVCTSLS
+105 
-118 PGGPT
+118 
-123 ALPMKQESSC
+123 
-133 NNSPELQDDP
+133 QDDHNL
-143 DSSTSTLGNMLE
+143 DT
-155 LPGTSSSSTSQELP
+155 
-169 FCQPKKKPAPLKY
+169 CQPKKKSTPLKY

-214 KVSNRRPYRQYY
+214 KVANRRPYREYY
-226 VEAFGDPSEKAWV
+226 VEAFGDPSERAWV

-256 PVLRRRGKQ
+256 PVLRKRGKQ
-265 KEKEYRHKV
+265 KEKGYRHKV

-289 EQYDDPKGSK
+289 EQYDVPKGSK
-299 NRKCVRSSIKLDS
+299 NRKCVTSSGKLDS

-321 PNDPESE
+321 TNDPESE
-328 QDLLLNGCLNSL
+328 HDLLLNGCLKSL

-353 PCAKSRVRKTVDN
+353 PCAKSRARKSSDN
-366 PKRTSVKKSHI
+366 PKRTSVKKSVM
-377 QFEAHKDERR
+377 QFEAHTEERR

-411 LSRIANSLTGSSLTG
+411 LSRIANSLTGSS
-426 SSPTA
+426 TA
-431 RSFLFSSCGKNTAK
+431 PGSFLFSSCGKNSAK
-445 KDFET
+445 KEFET
-450 SNCDSLLGLPEAS
+450 SNCDSLLGLSEGA
-463 LIAKRSGE
+463 LISKHSGE
-471 KKKPQRGLVCSS
+471 KKKLQRGLVCSS

-512 SDLDPLDH
+512 SDLDPVEH

-533 TFDRTESMLSMQKNE
+533 TFDRRENMLSMQKNE
-548 KVKYSRFPATNS
+548 KMKYSRYPATNT

-565 QKTLITNSH
+565 QKSLINSH
-574 TDHLMDCTKTTEPR
+574 TDHLLDCTKTVDPG

-593 GNLSDPKASTLIC
+593 VNLTDIKVTTLVH
-606 KAPSD
+606 KTQSE
-611 FRNDSLSP
+611 FRNDGLSP
-619 KFNTPSRI
+619 KFNTPSSI
-627 SSENSLAK
+627 SSENTLIK
-635 SGAGNQILLH
+635 GGTTNQALLH

-650 PKIRSIKCKH
+650 PKFRSIKCKH
-660 KENPVVVEP
+660 KENPVIVEP
-669 PVSNEDCS
+669 QGTNEDCG

-690 ASISKSGKVDGL
+690 ASISKTGKVDGL
-702 KLLSNMHEKTRD
+702 KLLNNMHEKTRD

-735 RSLSEDVSDSG
+735 RSLGDDVSDSG
-746 TPKPPKPLL
+746 TSKPSKPLL
-755 YTSASGQNH
+755 FSSASSQNH
-764 MPIEPDYKFSTLLMM
+764 IPIEPDYKFSTLLMM

-786 KTKEQRLMTSQNLVS
+786 KTKEQRLMTAQNLVS
-801 YRSPGLVDCSA
+801 YRSPVRGDCSTTT
-812 SSPAGASK
+812 SSPVAASK
-820 VLVTGGSTHSADKNG
+820 VL
-835 SGTQDSAHP
+835 Q
-844 SSTGGDSALPGELST
+844 
-859 SLPNLVFDN
+859 
-868 RDRCASGKSRSNCV
+868 
-882 TRRNCGRSKLLS
+882 
-894 KLEDGFSTHL
+894 
-904 GKNTVNRKAL
+904 
-914 KTERKRKPNR
+914 
-924 LPEALEGALQGD
+924 
-936 REGAGSVS
+936 
-944 VSAKGEEEDAGKKE
+944 
-958 HFQLKGHLPNEENTH
+958 
-973 LPDVHFDNKVK
+973 
-984 EPDIDKLSDNA
+984 I
-995 SSLENRKGPE
+995 
-1005 LDSEMHSENDEHN
+1005 
-1018 GVRQVV
+1018 
-1024 PKKRW
+1024 
-1029 QHLNQRRTKPRK
+1029 
-1041 RTNRFREKENS
+1041 
-1052 EGAFGVLLPGDHVQ
+1052 VLL
-1066 KGDDPPEHK
+1066 
-1075 STSTSILEDAPTN
+1075 
-1088 PNCTGC
+1088 
-1094 LDSVGPQLN
+1094 LN
-1103 VCDKTNAN
+1103 LFPLLAV
-1111 VEVEKERGIPSLTP
+1111 R
-1125 QSEHPEPV
+1125 
-1133 VPSEKKRLRK
+1133 SEKKRLRK

-1163 KQKKVQEQVLKR
+1163 KKKVQEQVH
-1175 KSDATAGDVS
+1175 
-1185 KKRKTITIENKVEII
+1185 KV
-1200 KRSERGEPPSV
+1200 
-1211 IGKALGCSRST
+1211 
-1222 IGNILKDKVR
+1222 
-1232 IMEHVK
+1232 
-1238 GSAPMKA
+1238 
-1245 AIITKPR
+1245 
-1252 NGLIIEME
+1252 
-1260 KLLLIW
+1260 
-1266 LNDQSQRDKPISLTL
+1266 
-1281 VQEKAQSLFRDLK
+1281 
-1294 AARAAKEGDCDE
+1294 
-1306 EFVASRGW
+1306 
-1314 FNRFKMRANLHNLKV
+1314 
-1329 QDEAAS
+1329 
-1335 GDLRA
+1335 
-1340 ASDFP
+1340 
-1345 EMLKKIIEEGG
+1345 
-1356 YLTNAPS
+1356 
-1363 GITQDG
+1363 
-1369 SETRISSR
+1369 SSR
-1377 SEEESL
+1377 CEEENL
-1383 QCRSGA
+1383 VARCRTSA

-1413 PFLEGPVAQS
+1413 PFLEGPLAQS
-1423 ELAGGHAEL
+1423 ELGGGHAEL
-1432 PQLTLSVPMA
+1432 PQLTLSVPVA
-1442 PGVSP
+1442 PEVSLRP
-1447 RLALETEELVIKPP
+1447 ALESEELLVKTP

-1491 DMGLSKKC
+1491 DLGFSKKC
-1499 FETGHLE
+1499 YDAGHFENGIS
-1506 NDITESCAATHSK
+1506 NSCAASHLK
-1519 EFGEGTAKLFDKPRK
+1519 EFVGGTTKIFDKPRK
-1534 RKRQRHVTA
+1534 RKRQRHVTT
-1543 KMQCK
+1543 KVQCK
-1548 KLRNDRASKET
+1548 KVKNDDSSK
-1559 AGSEGELM
+1559 GIPNSEGELM
-1567 AHGMAASP
+1567 THRTDASP
-1575 KEATEDGAE
+1575 KDTVEEGVEHDS
-1584 QDHGMPASKR
+1584 GMSASKK

-1647 NECHTGIHT
+1647 NECRTGIHT

-1707 HAANPASVTASK
+1707 HAANPASVSASK

-1911 LKAQRELRQLQE
+1911 LKAQKELRQLQE

-1958 CNCKAADENP
+1958 CNCKATDENP

-1999 FTKRQYPE
+1999 FSKRQYPE

-2022 KIDIKKG
+2022 KTDIKKG

-2164 KKQQGKRRTQGEV
+2164 KKQQGKRRSQGEI

-2222 CPWHQCDICGKEA
+2222 CPWHQCDVCGKEA

-2282 REYVPPPVPLPPGAT
+2282 REYVPPPVPMPP
-2297 SHPAEQSSG
+2297 SPSSRLAEQSSE
-2306 MAAQGPKTSEKPPA
+2306 MAAQGPKMSDKPPA
-2320 DNNQT
+2320 DAHQT
-2325 LSLSKKALAGSGQ
+2325 LPLSKKALAGTCQ
-2338 RTPQPER
+2338 RPVLSER
-2345 PLERTDSRP
+2345 PLERTDSSS
-2354 QPLDRIKDLAGPGTK
+2354 QLLDRVRDLAGSGTK
-2369 SQSSGSSQ
+2369 SQSLVSSQ
-2377 KSVDRSLAV
+2377 RPLDRPPAV
-2386 GGARPH
+2386 EGPRPL
-2392 LSGKPSP
+2392 LSDKPSP

-2404 SSPSVKSQPLGRP
+2404 SSPSVRSQPLERP
-2417 LGAPRLD
+2417 LGTADPRLD
-2424 KSIGAAGPRPQ
+2424 KSIGAASPRPHS
-2435 PLEKAPVPTGLR
+2435 LEKAPAPTGLR
-2447 LPPSDRLL
+2447 LPPTDRLL
-2455 ITSGPKP
+2455 VTSSPKP
-2462 QTSDRPPDKPH
+2462 PTFDRPPDKSH

-2513 AALVMDLIDLAP
+2513 AALVMDLIDLTP
-2525 RQKERAPS
+2525 RQKERATS
-2533 PHEGTPQADEKIPV
+2533 PHEITPQAEEKVPA
-2547 LESTAWPASKG
+2547 LESSSWSASKG
-2558 LGQMPRA
+2558 LGHMPRA
-2565 VERISMSDPVLPPP
+2565 LDKGSVSDPLLQPSGKTALP
-2579 GKAAAP
+2579 
-2585 SKHPWQA
+2585 SEHPWQA
-2592 VKSLTQARLLPQPP
+2592 VKSLTQARLLSQPP
-2606 AKAFLYEPTTQAS
+2606 AKAFLYEPATQAS
-2619 GRAPT
+2619 GRVPVGA
-2624 ESEQTPGL
+2624 EQTPGPP
-2632 ASQASGLLKQMAG
+2632 SQAPGLVKQMAG
-2645 GHQLP
+2645 GQQLP
-2650 GLAAKG
+2650 GFAAK
-2656 TALSGQSFRPL
+2656 SGQSFRSL
-2667 GNAPASLPSEEK
+2667 GKAPSSLPTEEK
-2679 KLATTEQ
+2679 KLASTEQ
-2686 SPWLLGK
+2686 SPWSLGK
-2693 TPLGPGL
+2693 TSSGAGL
-2700 WPIVAGQALT
+2700 WPIVAGQTLAQ
-2710 PSRWSSGSTQTLAQ
+2710 SCWSAGSTQTLAQ
-2724 TCWSIGRGQDPK
+2724 TCWSLGRGQDPK
-2736 PEQNTVPALNQAPS
+2736 PEQNTLPALNQAPS

>member
-1 MDQTCEIP
+1 MDQTCELS
-9 RRNCLLPFSNPVNID
+9 RRNCLLSFSNPVNLD
-24 APEDKDSPFGNG
+24 APEDNDSPFGNG
-36 QSDFSEP
+36 QSNFSEP

-51 PTASGTSQNAYGQD
+51 STASGTSQNAYGQD

-82 INVEYLNGSADGSES
+82 INVEYLSGSADGSES
-97 FQDPEKSD
+97 FQDPAKSD
-105 SRAQSPVVCTSLS
+105 SRAQSPVPCTSLS

-123 ALPMKQESSC
+123 ALAMKQEPSC
-133 NNSPELQDDP
+133 NNSPELQLKVTKTIKNGFLHFENFTCVDDADVDSEMDPEQPVTKDESIEEIFEKTQTNATCKYEPKSENGVEVAMGSEQDSTPESRHGAVKPPFLPLAPQTETQKNKQRSEVDGSNEKPVLLPAPLSLGDTNTTVEEQFNSINLSFQDDP

-169 FCQPKKKPAPLKY
+169 FCQPKKKSTPLKY

-214 KVSNRRPYRQYY
+214 KVANRRPYREYY

-256 PVLRRRGKQ
+256 PVLRKRGKQ
-265 KEKEYRHKV
+265 KEKGYRHKV

-289 EQYDDPKGSK
+289 EQYDVPKESK
-299 NRKCVRSSIKLDS
+299 NQKCSIKLDS

-321 PNDPESE
+321 TNDPESE
-328 QDLLLNGCLNSL
+328 PDLLLNGCLKSL
-340 AFDSEHSADEKEK
+340 AFDCEHSADEKEK
-353 PCAKSRVRKTVDN
+353 PCAKSRARKSSDN
-366 PKRTSVKKSHI
+366 PKRTSVNKGLMP
-377 QFEAHKDERR
+377 FEVHKEERR
-387 GKIPENLGL
+387 GKIPENLDL
-396 NFISGDVSDKQASNE
+396 NFISGDVPEKQASNE
-411 LSRIANSLTGSSLTG
+411 LSRIANSLTGSS
-426 SSPTA
+426 TA
-431 RSFLFSSCGKNTAK
+431 AGSFLFPSHGQNIAK
-445 KDFET
+445 TEFET
-450 SNCDSLLGLPEAS
+450 SNCDSLLGLSDAA
-463 LIAKRSGE
+463 LISKCSGE
-471 KKKPQRGLVCSS
+471 KKKRQPSLLCGS
-483 KVQLCYIG
+483 KMQLCYIG
-491 AGDEEKRSDS
+491 GDDEEKRSDS
-501 ISICTTSDDGS
+501 VSVCTTSDDGS
-512 SDLDPLDH
+512 SDLDPIEH
-520 SSESDNS
+520 SSESDGS

-533 TFDRTESMLSMQKNE
+533 TFDRTESMLSMHKNE
-548 KVKYSRFPATNS
+548 TMKYSRYPATNT
-560 RVKAK
+560 RVKEK
-565 QKTLITNSH
+565 EKTVITNSH
-574 TDHLMDCTKTTEPR
+574 TDHSMDSPKTVEPR
-588 TETSP
+588 TAEMSQV
-593 GNLSDPKASTLIC
+593 NLSDVKVCTPSPKPQSE
-606 KAPSD
+606 
-611 FRNDSLSP
+611 FRNDGLSS
-619 KFNTPSRI
+619 KVNTESGI
-627 SSENSLAK
+627 SSENSLIK
-635 SGAGNQILLH
+635 DGTTNQALL
-645 SKSKQ
+645 SLKSKQ
-650 PKIRSIKCKH
+650 AKFRSIKCKH
-660 KENPVVVEP
+660 KENPVVAEP
-669 PVSNEDCS
+669 VTNEGRS
-677 LKCCS
+677 LQCYS
-682 SDTKGSPL
+682 SDTKGSHL
-690 ASISKSGKVDGL
+690 DSISKSGKVDGL
-702 KLLSNMHEKTRD
+702 KLLNNMHEKTRD

-735 RSLSEDVSDSG
+735 RSLSEDVGDSG
-746 TPKPPKPLL
+746 SSKPSKPLL
-755 YTSASGQNH
+755 FPSSQNH
-764 MPIEPDYKFSTLLMM
+764 IPIEPDYKFSTLLMM
-779 LKDMHDS
+779 LKDMHDN
-786 KTKEQRLMTSQNLVS
+786 KTKEQRLMTPQNLVS
-801 YRSPGLVDCSA
+801 YRSPDRGDCST
-812 SSPAGASK
+812 SSPVGTSK
-820 VLVTGGSTHSADKNG
+820 VLVLGGSTHNSEKNG
-835 SGTQDSAHP
+835 DGTQDLVRP
-844 SSTGGDSALPGELST
+844 SPRGGDSTLSGELSSSLCALT
-859 SLPNLVFDN
+859 SDRRDLPALGKN
-868 RDRCASGKSRSNCV
+868 RLNCI
-882 TRRNCGRSKLLS
+882 TRRNFGRAKLSSKLRDVVS
-894 KLEDGFSTHL
+894 APMA
-904 GKNTVNRKAL
+904 KNTMNPKAL
-914 KTERKRKPNR
+914 RTERKRKLNR
-924 LPEALEGALQGD
+924 LPAVPLEATLPRNGPSRGGAED
-936 REGAGSVS
+936 PS
-944 VSAKGEEEDAGKKE
+944 KEEPL
-958 HFQLKGHLPNEENTH
+958 QLKSHLTREDTQ
-973 LPDVHFDNKVK
+973 
-984 EPDIDKLSDNA
+984 ISDNNVKILDKE
-995 SSLENRKGPE
+995 SFEKEKGPGRG
-1005 LDSEMHSENDEHN
+1005 SEMNSGNDELN
-1018 GVRQVV
+1018 GISRVV

-1029 QHLNQRRTKPRK
+1029 QRLNQKRPKPGK
-1041 RTNRFREKENS
+1041 RTNRYREKENS
-1052 EGAFGVLLPGDHVQ
+1052 EGAFGVLLPADTIP
-1066 KGDDPPEHK
+1066 KARDDYPEHR
-1075 STSTSILEDAPTN
+1075 TAPTSILEDSPADANHATHS
-1088 PNCTGC
+1088 
-1094 LDSVGPQLN
+1094 DSVDPGLN
-1103 VCDKTNAN
+1103 VCDKSSAS
-1111 VEVEKERGIPSLTP
+1111 VENMEKEPAIPSLTP
-1125 QSEHPEPV
+1125 QGKLPEPAGR
-1133 VPSEKKRLRK
+1133 SEKKRLRK

-1163 KQKKVQEQVLKR
+1163 KQKKIQEQVHK
-1175 KSDATAGDVS
+1175 VS
-1185 KKRKTITIENKVEII
+1185 SRCEEEN
-1200 KRSERGEPPSV
+1200 
-1211 IGKALGCSRST
+1211 LSR
-1222 IGNILKDKVR
+1222 
-1232 IMEHVK
+1232 
-1238 GSAPMKA
+1238 
-1245 AIITKPR
+1245 
-1252 NGLIIEME
+1252 
-1260 KLLLIW
+1260 
-1266 LNDQSQRDKPISLTL
+1266 
-1281 VQEKAQSLFRDLK
+1281 
-1294 AARAAKEGDCDE
+1294 C
-1306 EFVASRGW
+1306 
-1314 FNRFKMRANLHNLKV
+1314 RAN
-1329 QDEAAS
+1329 
-1335 GDLRA
+1335 
-1340 ASDFP
+1340 
-1345 EMLKKIIEEGG
+1345 
-1356 YLTNAPS
+1356 
-1363 GITQDG
+1363 
-1369 SETRISSR
+1369 
-1377 SEEESL
+1377 
-1383 QCRSGA
+1383 A

-1413 PFLEGPVAQS
+1413 PFLEGPLAQS
-1423 ELAGGHAEL
+1423 DLGGGHAEL
-1432 PQLTLSVPMA
+1432 PQLTLSVPVA
-1442 PGVSP
+1442 PEVSP
-1447 RLALETEELVIKPP
+1447 RPALESVGLLVKTS

-1474 KLLESNDLDP
+1474 KLLESNDLDT

-1491 DMGLSKKC
+1491 ELGLSKKC
-1499 FETGHLE
+1499 YEAGHLE
-1506 NDITESCAATHSK
+1506 NGIANSCSVSHLK
-1519 EFGEGTAKLFDKPRK
+1519 EFGRGTTKVYDKPRK
-1534 RKRQRHVTA
+1534 RKRQRHVMA
-1543 KMQCK
+1543 RMQCK
-1548 KLRNDRASKET
+1548 KMKNDSSKET
-1559 AGSEGELM
+1559 PNSEGELLTHRT
-1567 AHGMAASP
+1567 AGSP
-1575 KEATEDGAE
+1575 KETLEDSVE
-1584 QDHGMPASKR
+1584 NDSGMSVSKKL
-1594 MQGERG
+1594 QGERG

-1647 NECHTGIHT
+1647 NECRTGIHT

-1707 HAANPASVTASK
+1707 HAANPASVSASK

-1911 LKAQRELRQLQE
+1911 LKAQKELRQLQE

-1958 CNCKAADENP
+1958 CNCKATDENP

-1983 CHPTVCPAGG
+1983 CHPTVCPAGA

-1999 FTKRQYPE
+1999 FSKRQYPE

-2022 KIDIKKG
+2022 KTDIKKG

-2154 ATEEKSKKFK
+2154 VTEEKSKRFK
-2164 KKQQGKRRTQGEV
+2164 KKQQGKRRSQGEV

-2222 CPWHQCDICGKEA
+2222 CPWHQCDVCGKEA

-2282 REYVPPPVPLPPGAT
+2282 REYVPPPVPPSPSTHLE
-2297 SHPAEQSSG
+2297 EQSSG
-2306 MAAQGPKTSEKPPA
+2306 MPTPGPKMSEKPPTDA
-2320 DNNQT
+2320 NHM
-2325 LSLSKKALAGSGQ
+2325 LPLSKKTLTGSYK
-2338 RTPQPER
+2338 RPLLPER
-2345 PLERTDSRP
+2345 PLERTDSSS
-2354 QPLDRIKDLAGPGTK
+2354 QLLDRVRDLVGSGTK
-2369 SQSSGSSQ
+2369 SQSLLSSQ
-2377 KSVDRSLAV
+2377 RSLDRSPAV
-2386 GGARPH
+2386 EGPRPQ
-2392 LSGKPSP
+2392 LSDRASP
-2399 VTSPS
+2399 ITNPS
-2404 SSPSVKSQPLGRP
+2404 SSPSVRSLPLERP
-2417 LGAPRLD
+2417 LGITDQRLD
-2424 KSIGAAGPRPQ
+2424 KSIGAASPRPQ
-2435 PLEKAPVPTGLR
+2435 SLEKTQTSTGLR
-2447 LPPSDRLL
+2447 LSPSDRLL
-2455 ITSGPKP
+2455 ATSSPKP
-2462 QTSDRPPDKPH
+2462 QNPERSADKSH

-2482 PEKVL
+2482 AEKVL
-2487 SAVVQTLVAKEK
+2487 SAVVQSLVAKEK

-2513 AALVMDLIDLAP
+2513 AALVMDLIDLTP
-2525 RQKERAPS
+2525 RQKERSTS
-2533 PHEGTPQADEKIPV
+2533 PHEVTSQAEEKMPV
-2547 LESTAWPASKG
+2547 LESSSWPASKG
-2558 LGQMPRA
+2558 LGHIPRA
-2565 VERISMSDPVLPPP
+2565 TEKGLVSEPLLQPP
-2579 GKAAAP
+2579 GKAVAP
-2585 SKHPWQA
+2585 SEHPWQA
-2592 VKSLTQARLLPQPP
+2592 VKSLTQARLLSPPP
-2606 AKAFLYEPTTQAS
+2606 AKAFLYEPATQAS
-2619 GRAPT
+2619 GRPSAGA
-2624 ESEQTPGL
+2624 EQTTGSPSRVPGL
-2632 ASQASGLLKQMAG
+2632 TKQVK
-2645 GHQLP
+2645 QLSR
-2650 GLAAKG
+2650 GQQ
-2656 TALSGQSFRPL
+2656 LSGFAARSGPSFRSL
-2667 GNAPASLPSEEK
+2667 GKAPASLSIEEK

-2686 SPWLLGK
+2686 SPWGLGK
-2693 TPLGPGL
+2693 ASPGAGL
-2700 WPIVAGQALT
+2700 WPIVAGQTLAQ
-2710 PSRWSSGSTQTLAQ
+2710 SCWSAGGTQTLAQ
-2724 TCWSIGRGQDPK
+2724 TCWSLGRGQDPK
-2736 PEQNTVPALNQAPS
+2736 TEQNSLQALNQAPS
-2750 NHKCAESEQK
+2750 HKRAESEQK

>member
-1 MDQTCEIP
+1 MDQTCELS
-9 RRNCLLPFSNPVNID
+9 RRNCLLPFSNPVNLD

-36 QSDFSEP
+36 QSNFSEP

-51 PTASGTSQNAYGQD
+51 STASGTSQNAYGQD

-105 SRAQSPVVCTSLS
+105 SRAQSPIVCTSLS

-123 ALPMKQESSC
+123 ALAMKQEPSC
-133 NNSPELQDDP
+133 NNSPELQVKVTKTIKNGFLHFENFTCVDDADVDSEMDPEQPVTEDESIEEIFEETQTNATCNYEPKSENGVDVAMGNEQDSTPESRHGAVKSPFLPLAPQTETQKNKQRNEVDGSNEKAALLPAPFSLGDTNVTIEEQLNSINLSFQDDP

-169 FCQPKKKPAPLKY
+169 FCQPKKKSTPLKY

-226 VEAFGDPSEKAWV
+226 VEAFGDPSERAWV

-265 KEKEYRHKV
+265 KEKGYRHKV

-289 EQYDDPKGSK
+289 EQYDVPKGSK
-299 NRKCVRSSIKLDS
+299 NRRCVTNSIKLDS

-321 PNDPESE
+321 TNDPESE
-328 QDLLLNGCLNSL
+328 HDLLLNGCLKSL

-353 PCAKSRVRKTVDN
+353 PCAKSRARKSSDN
-366 PKRTSVKKSHI
+366 PKRTSMKKGHM
-377 QFEAHKDERR
+377 QFEAHKEERR

-411 LSRIANSLTGSSLTG
+411 LSRIANSLTGSS
-426 SSPTA
+426 TA
-431 RSFLFSSCGKNTAK
+431 PGSFLFSSCAKNTAK
-445 KDFET
+445 KEFET
-450 SNCDSLLGLPEAS
+450 SNCDSLLGLSEGA
-463 LIAKRSGE
+463 LISKRSGE
-471 KKKPQRGLVCSS
+471 KKKLQRGLVCSS
-483 KVQLCYIG
+483 KMQLCYIG

-512 SDLDPLDH
+512 SDLDPVDH

-533 TFDRTESMLSMQKNE
+533 AFDRTENMLSVQKNE
-548 KVKYSRFPATNS
+548 KVKYTRYPATNTK
-560 RVKAK
+560 VKAK
-565 QKTLITNSH
+565 QKSLITNSH
-574 TDHLMDCTKTTEPR
+574 TDHLMDCTKAAEPAA
-588 TETSP
+588 ETSQV
-593 GNLSDPKASTLIC
+593 NLSDLKVSTVVR
-606 KAPSD
+606 KPQSD
-611 FRNDSLSP
+611 FRNDGFSP
-619 KFNTPSRI
+619 KFNTASSI
-627 SSENSLAK
+627 SSENSLIK
-635 SGAGNQILLH
+635 GGATNQALLH

-669 PVSNEDCS
+669 PVTNEDCS

-714 SSDIETAVVKHV
+714 SNDIETAVVKHV

-746 TPKPPKPLL
+746 TSKPSKPLL
-755 YTSASGQNH
+755 FSPASGQNH
-764 MPIEPDYKFSTLLMM
+764 IPIEPDYKFSTLLMM

-786 KTKEQRLMTSQNLVS
+786 KTKEQRLMTAQNLVS
-801 YRSPGLVDCSA
+801 YRSPGLGDCST
-812 SSPAGASK
+812 SSPVGASK
-820 VLVTGGSTHSADKNG
+820 VLVSGSSTHSSEKSGD
-835 SGTQDSAHP
+835 GTQNPVRP
-844 SSTGGDSALPGELST
+844 SPSRGDSAVSGELSV
-859 SLPNLVFDN
+859 SVPGFVSDR
-868 RDRCASGKSRSNCV
+868 RDVPASGKSRSNCV
-882 TRRNCGRSKLLS
+882 TRRNCGRSKPSS
-894 KLEDGFSTHL
+894 KLRDGFSAQM
-904 GKNTVNRKAL
+904 GKNTLNRKAL
-914 KTERKRKPNR
+914 KTERKRKLNR
-924 LPEALEGALQGD
+924 LPAVTLEAALQGD
-936 REGAGSVS
+936 RASGGSENGS
-944 VSAKGEEEDAGKKE
+944 SRSGLEDPGKEEPL
-958 HFQLKGHLPNEENTH
+958 QLMGHLTSEDSAH
-973 LPDVHFDNKVK
+973 FSSVHFDNKVNQSD
-984 EPDIDKLSDNA
+984 PDKIPEKGPPF
-995 SSLENRKGPE
+995 ENRKGPQV
-1005 LDSEMHSENDEHN
+1005 DTEMNSENDEPS
-1018 GVRQVV
+1018 GVNQAV

-1029 QHLNQRRTKPRK
+1029 QRLNQRRTKPRK

-1052 EGAFGVLLPGDHVQ
+1052 EGAFGVLLPADPIK
-1066 KGDDPPEHK
+1066 KGDEFPEHRPPP
-1075 STSTSILEDAPTN
+1075 STNILEDTLVD
-1088 PNCTGC
+1088 PNHASR
-1094 LDSVGPQLN
+1094 LDSVGPRLN
-1103 VCDKTNAN
+1103 VCDKSSASI
-1111 VEVEKERGIPSLTP
+1111 EEMEKEPGIPSLTP
-1125 QSEHPEPV
+1125 QPELPEPAV
-1133 VPSEKKRLRK
+1133 RSEKKRLRK

-1163 KQKKVQEQVLKR
+1163 KQKKVQEQVH
-1175 KSDATAGDVS
+1175 
-1185 KKRKTITIENKVEII
+1185 KV
-1200 KRSERGEPPSV
+1200 
-1211 IGKALGCSRST
+1211 
-1222 IGNILKDKVR
+1222 
-1232 IMEHVK
+1232 
-1238 GSAPMKA
+1238 
-1245 AIITKPR
+1245 
-1252 NGLIIEME
+1252 
-1260 KLLLIW
+1260 
-1266 LNDQSQRDKPISLTL
+1266 
-1281 VQEKAQSLFRDLK
+1281 
-1294 AARAAKEGDCDE
+1294 
-1306 EFVASRGW
+1306 
-1314 FNRFKMRANLHNLKV
+1314 
-1329 QDEAAS
+1329 
-1335 GDLRA
+1335 
-1340 ASDFP
+1340 
-1345 EMLKKIIEEGG
+1345 
-1356 YLTNAPS
+1356 
-1363 GITQDG
+1363 
-1369 SETRISSR
+1369 SSR
-1377 SEEESL
+1377 CEEESL
-1383 QCRSGA
+1383 LARCRSSA

-1413 PFLEGPVAQS
+1413 PFLEGPLAQS
-1423 ELAGGHAEL
+1423 ELGGGHAEL
-1432 PQLTLSVPMA
+1432 PQLTLSVPVA
-1442 PGVSP
+1442 PEVSP
-1447 RLALETEELVIKPP
+1447 RPALESEELLVKTP

-1491 DMGLSKKC
+1491 DLGLSKKC
-1499 FETGHLE
+1499 YEAGHLE
-1506 NDITESCAATHSK
+1506 NDINESRNASHSK
-1519 EFGEGTAKLFDKPRK
+1519 EYGGGTTKIFDKPRK
-1534 RKRQRHVTA
+1534 RKRQRHAAA
-1543 KMQCK
+1543 KVHCK
-1548 KLRNDRASKET
+1548 KMKNDDSSKET
-1559 AGSEGELM
+1559 PTSEGELM
-1567 AHGMAASP
+1567 THRTAASP
-1575 KEATEDGAE
+1575 KETVEEGVE
-1584 QDHGMPASKR
+1584 NDHGMPASKKL
-1594 MQGERG
+1594 QGERG

-1647 NECHTGIHT
+1647 NECRTGIHT

-1707 HAANPASVTASK
+1707 HAANPASVSASK

-1755 HFTPRR
+1755 HFAPRR

-1911 LKAQRELRQLQE
+1911 LKAQKELRQLQE

-1958 CNCKAADENP
+1958 CNCKATDDNP

-2022 KIDIKKG
+2022 KTDIKKG

-2164 KKQQGKRRTQGEV
+2164 KKQQGKRRTQGEI

-2282 REYVPPPVPLPPGAT
+2282 REYVPPPVPLPPGPGT
-2297 SHPAEQSSG
+2297 HLAEHSSG
-2306 MAAQGPKTSEKPPA
+2306 VAAQGPKMLDKLPA
-2320 DNNQT
+2320 DTNQT
-2325 LSLSKKALAGSGQ
+2325 LSLSKKALAGTCQ
-2338 RTPQPER
+2338 RPPLPER
-2345 PLERTDSRP
+2345 PSDRTDSRP
-2354 QPLDRIKDLAGPGTK
+2354 QPVDRVRDLAGSGTK
-2369 SQSSGSSQ
+2369 PQSLVSSQ
-2377 KSVDRSLAV
+2377 KPLDRPPAV
-2386 GGARPH
+2386 AGPRPQ
-2392 LSGKPSP
+2392 LSDKPSS
-2399 VTSPS
+2399 VTGVS
-2404 SSPSVKSQPLGRP
+2404 SSPSVRSQPLERP
-2417 LGAPRLD
+2417 LGTADPRLD
-2424 KSIGAAGPRPQ
+2424 KSIGAASPRPQ
-2435 PLEKAPVPTGLR
+2435 SLEKTPVPTGLR
-2447 LPPSDRLL
+2447 LPPPDRLL
-2455 ITSGPKP
+2455 VTSGPKP
-2462 QTSDRPPDKPH
+2462 QTSDRPPDKSH

-2482 PEKVL
+2482 PDKVL

-2513 AALVMDLIDLAP
+2513 AALVMDLIDLTP
-2525 RQKERAPS
+2525 HQKERAAS
-2533 PHEGTPQADEKIPV
+2533 PHEVTPQVDEKMPV
-2547 LESTAWPASKG
+2547 LESSSWTASKG

-2565 VERISMSDPVLPPP
+2565 VERGSVSDPVLQPP
-2579 GKAAAP
+2579 GKAAVP
-2585 SKHPWQA
+2585 SEHSWQA
-2592 VKSLTQARLLPQPP
+2592 VKSLTQARLLSQPP

-2619 GRAPT
+2619 GRAPAGV
-2624 ESEQTPGL
+2624 EQTPGPP
-2632 ASQASGLLKQMAG
+2632 SQAPGLVKQVKQMAG
-2645 GHQLP
+2645 GQQLP
-2650 GLAAKG
+2650 GLAAK
-2656 TALSGQSFRPL
+2656 SGQSFRPL
-2667 GNAPASLPSEEK
+2667 GKAPSSLCTEEK
-2679 KLATTEQ
+2679 KLATAEQ
-2686 SPWLLGK
+2686 SPWALGK
-2693 TPLGPGL
+2693 ASPGL
-2700 WPIVAGQALT
+2700 WPMVAGQT
-2710 PSRWSSGSTQTLAQ
+2710 ISPSCWSSGSTQTLAQ
-2724 TCWSIGRGQDPK
+2724 TCWSLGRGQDPK
-2736 PEQNTVPALNQAPS
+2736 PEQNTLPALNQAPS
-2750 NHKCAESEQK
+2750 SHKCAESEQK

>member
-1 MDQTCEIP
+1 MDQTCELP
-9 RRNCLLPFSNPVNID
+9 RRNCLLPFSNPVNLD

-36 QSDFSEP
+36 QSSFSEP

-51 PTASGTSQNAYGQD
+51 STASGTPQNGYGQD

-82 INVEYLNGSADGSES
+82 INVECLNGSADGSES
-97 FQDPEKSD
+97 FQDPEKRD
-105 SRAQSPVVCTSLS
+105 SRAQSPVCTSLS
-118 PGGPT
+118 PGGST
-123 ALPMKQESSC
+123 ALAMKQELSC
-133 NNSPELQDDP
+133 NNSPELQVKVTKTTKNGFLHFDNFTCVDDADVDSEMDPEQPVTEDESIEEIFEETQTNATCNYEPKSENGVEVAMGSEQDSTPESRHGAVESPFLPLAPQTETQENKQNEVDGSKGKAALLPAPLSLGDTNVTVEEQLNSIHLSFQDDP

-169 FCQPKKKPAPLKY
+169 FCQPKKKPTPLKY

-226 VEAFGDPSEKAWV
+226 VEAFGDPSERAWV

-265 KEKEYRHKV
+265 KEKGYRHKV

-289 EQYDDPKGSK
+289 EQYDVPKGSK
-299 NRKCVRSSIKLDS
+299 DRKRVTSSIKLDS

-321 PNDPESE
+321 TNDPESE
-328 QDLLLNGCLNSL
+328 HDLLLNGCLKSL
-340 AFDSEHSADEKEK
+340 AFDSEHSGDEKEK
-353 PCAKSRVRKTVDN
+353 PSAKSRSRKISDN
-366 PKRTSVKKSHI
+366 PKRTSVKKGHM
-377 QFEAHKDERR
+377 QFEAHKEERK

-396 NFISGDVSDKQASNE
+396 SFISGDVSDKQASNE
-411 LSRIANSLTGSSLTG
+411 LSKIANSLTGSNTTPG
-426 SSPTA
+426 
-431 RSFLFSSCGKNTAK
+431 SFLFSSCGKNTVK
-445 KDFET
+445 KELET
-450 SNCDSLLGLPEAS
+450 SNCDSLLGLPEGA
-463 LIAKRSGE
+463 LISPRSGE

-483 KVQLCYIG
+483 KVQLCYAG
-491 AGDEEKRSDS
+491 AGGEGKRSDS
-501 ISICTTSDDGS
+501 ISVCTTSDDGS
-512 SDLDPLDH
+512 SDLDLVEH

-533 TFDRTESMLSMQKNE
+533 AFDRTENMLPMQRNE
-548 KVKYSRFPATNS
+548 KVKYSRYPATNTS
-560 RVKAK
+560 INAK
-565 QKTLITNSH
+565 QKSLVTNSH
-574 TDHLMDCTKTTEPR
+574 TDHFMDCTKTAEQG
-588 TETSP
+588 TETP
-593 GNLSDPKASTLIC
+593 QVNVSDLTVSSLVHKPQ
-606 KAPSD
+606 SD
-611 FRNDSLSP
+611 FRNDVLSP
-619 KFNTPSRI
+619 KFNSPPSI
-627 SSENSLAK
+627 SSENSLINI
-635 SGAGNQILLH
+635 GATNQTLLH
-645 SKSKQ
+645 LKNKQ
-650 PKIRSIKCKH
+650 PKFRSIKCKH

-669 PVSNEDCS
+669 PITNEDCS
-677 LKCCS
+677 S
-682 SDTKGSPL
+682 SL
-690 ASISKSGKVDGL
+690 ASISKSGKMDGL
-702 KLLSNMHEKTRD
+702 KLLSNMHEKARD
-714 SSDIETAVVKHV
+714 PSDIESAVVKHV

-735 RSLSEDVSDSG
+735 RSLTEDVGDSG
-746 TPKPPKPLL
+746 TSKPSKQLL
-755 YTSASGQNH
+755 FSSSSQNH
-764 MPIEPDYKFSTLLMM
+764 LPIEPDYKFSTLLMM

-786 KTKEQRLMTSQNLVS
+786 KTKEQRLMTAQNLIS
-801 YRSPGLVDCSA
+801 YRNPGRGDCSTSGPVGPSKVVVSGASTHNSEKDGDGTQDAAHPSPSRSGPALSGELSASLPGLVSDRR
-812 SSPAGASK
+812 
-820 VLVTGGSTHSADKNG
+820 D
-835 SGTQDSAHP
+835 
-844 SSTGGDSALPGELST
+844 LPT
-859 SLPNLVFDN
+859 
-868 RDRCASGKSRSNCV
+868 SGKSRSNCV
-882 TRRNCGRSKLLS
+882 TRRHCGRSKLPP
-894 KLEDGFSTHL
+894 KFRDAFSAQM

-914 KTERKRKPNR
+914 KTERKRKLNQ
-924 LPEALEGALQGD
+924 LPAVTLEAKLQGD
-936 REGAGSVS
+936 RESGGAESG
-944 VSAKGEEEDAGKKE
+944 SAKGGAEDPGKEEPVQLVGTLTSEDGTC
-958 HFQLKGHLPNEENTH
+958 FSGI
-973 LPDVHFDNKVK
+973 HFDTKVK
-984 EPDIDKLSDNA
+984 QSDPDKIPEKGPA
-995 SSLENRKGPE
+995 FENRKGPALE
-1005 LDSEMHSENDEHN
+1005 SEMNSENDEPS
-1018 GVRQVV
+1018 GVNQVV

-1029 QHLNQRRTKPRK
+1029 QRLNPRRTKPRK

-1052 EGAFGVLLPGDHVQ
+1052 EGAFGVLLPGDPVQ
-1066 KGDDPPEHK
+1066 KAGDEFPEHR
-1075 STSTSILEDAPTN
+1075 APPPTN
-1088 PNCTGC
+1088 AVEDTRTDANKASR

-1103 VCDKTNAN
+1103 VCDKSSASVDATQ
-1111 VEVEKERGIPSLTP
+1111 KEPGIPSLTP
-1125 QSEHPEPV
+1125 QTELPEPAMR
-1133 VPSEKKRLRK
+1133 SEKKRLRK

-1163 KQKKVQEQVLKR
+1163 KQKKAQEQVH
-1175 KSDATAGDVS
+1175 
-1185 KKRKTITIENKVEII
+1185 KV
-1200 KRSERGEPPSV
+1200 
-1211 IGKALGCSRST
+1211 
-1222 IGNILKDKVR
+1222 
-1232 IMEHVK
+1232 
-1238 GSAPMKA
+1238 
-1245 AIITKPR
+1245 
-1252 NGLIIEME
+1252 
-1260 KLLLIW
+1260 
-1266 LNDQSQRDKPISLTL
+1266 
-1281 VQEKAQSLFRDLK
+1281 
-1294 AARAAKEGDCDE
+1294 
-1306 EFVASRGW
+1306 
-1314 FNRFKMRANLHNLKV
+1314 
-1329 QDEAAS
+1329 
-1335 GDLRA
+1335 
-1340 ASDFP
+1340 
-1345 EMLKKIIEEGG
+1345 
-1356 YLTNAPS
+1356 
-1363 GITQDG
+1363 
-1369 SETRISSR
+1369 SSR
-1377 SEEESL
+1377 SEEENL
-1383 QCRSGA
+1383 LARCRSSG
-1389 QNKQVDENSLISTK
+1389 QNKQVDESSLISTK

-1413 PFLEGPVAQS
+1413 PFLEGPLAQS
-1423 ELAGGHAEL
+1423 ELGGGHAEL
-1432 PQLTLSVPMA
+1432 PQLTLSVPVA
-1442 PGVSP
+1442 PEVSP
-1447 RLALETEELVIKPP
+1447 RPALESEELLVKTP

-1491 DMGLSKKC
+1491 DLGLSKKC
-1499 FETGHLE
+1499 YEGGHFENG
-1506 NDITESCAATHSK
+1506 ITESCATSRSK
-1519 EFGEGTAKLFDKPRK
+1519 EFGGGTAKIFDKPRK
-1534 RKRQRHVTA
+1534 RKRQRHAAA
-1543 KMQCK
+1543 KVQCK
-1548 KLRNDRASKET
+1548 KVKNDDPSKDT
-1559 AGSEGELM
+1559 PSSEGELM
-1567 AHGMAASP
+1567 TNRTAASP
-1575 KEATEDGAE
+1575 KDAAEDGGE
-1584 QDHGMPASKR
+1584 LDPGMPSSKK

-1607 NVCQNCEKLG
+1607 NVCQNCEKVG

-1632 ECLGLTEMPRGKFIC
+1632 ECLGLAEMPRGKFIC
-1647 NECHTGIHT
+1647 NECRTGIHT

-1707 HAANPASVTASK
+1707 HAANPASVSASK

-1911 LKAQRELRQLQE
+1911 LKAQKELRQLQE

-1958 CNCKAADENP
+1958 CNCKATDENP

-1999 FTKRQYPE
+1999 FSKRQYPE

-2022 KIDIKKG
+2022 KTDIKKG

-2154 ATEEKSKKFK
+2154 ATEEKSKKLK
-2164 KKQQGKRRTQGEV
+2164 KKQQGKRRSQGEV

-2222 CPWHQCDICGKEA
+2222 CPWHQCDVCGKEA

-2282 REYVPPPVPLPPGAT
+2282 REYVPPPVPLPPGPST
-2297 SHPAEQSSG
+2297 VPAEQSSG
-2306 MAAQGPKTSEKPPA
+2306 TAALGPKTPDEAPA
-2320 DNNQT
+2320 DTTQT
-2325 LSLSKKALAGSGQ
+2325 LPLSKKALAGTCQ
-2338 RTPQPER
+2338 RPPLPER

-2354 QPLDRIKDLAGPGTK
+2354 QPLDRVRDLSGLGTK
-2369 SQSSGSSQ
+2369 PQSLVSSQ
-2377 KSVDRSLAV
+2377 RPPDRPPA
-2386 GGARPH
+2386 
-2392 LSGKPSP
+2392 
-2399 VTSPS
+2399 
-2404 SSPSVKSQPLGRP
+2404 
-2417 LGAPRLD
+2417 
-2424 KSIGAAGPRPQ
+2424 AAGPRPMVSDTPTPAPGPSSPPSVRSQ
-2435 PLEKAPVPTGLR
+2435 PLERPPGTAEPRLDRSKGAPSPRPQALGKAPVPAGLR
-2447 LPPSDRLL
+2447 PPPPDRLL
-2455 ITSGPKP
+2455 VTSGPKP
-2462 QTSDRPPDKPH
+2462 QTSDRPPDKSH

-2513 AALVMDLIDLAP
+2513 AALVMDLIDLTP
-2525 RQKERAPS
+2525 RQKERAAS
-2533 PHEGTPQADEKIPV
+2533 PRDVTPQADDKVTV
-2547 LESTAWPASKG
+2547 LESSSWAASRGLGPASRAEKG
-2558 LGQMPRA
+2558 S
-2565 VERISMSDPVLPPP
+2565 VSDPLLQPA
-2579 GKAAAP
+2579 GKAVAP
-2585 SKHPWQA
+2585 SEHPWHA
-2592 VKSLTQARLLPQPP
+2592 VKSLTQSRLLSQPP
-2606 AKAFLYEPTTQAS
+2606 TKAFLYEPTTQAS
-2619 GRAPT
+2619 GRA
-2624 ESEQTPGL
+2624 SAGAEQTPGPP
-2632 ASQASGLLKQMAG
+2632 SQAPGLVKQVKQLAAG
-2645 GHQLP
+2645 QQLP
-2650 GLAAKG
+2650 GLSAR
-2656 TALSGQSFRPL
+2656 SGQSFRSL
-2667 GNAPASLPSEEK
+2667 GKTSASLPTEEK
-2679 KLATTEQ
+2679 LAATEQ
-2686 SPWLLGK
+2686 SPWGLGK
-2693 TPLGPGL
+2693 TSSGAGL
-2700 WPIVAGQALT
+2700 WPIVAGQTLAQ
-2710 PSRWSSGSTQTLAQ
+2710 SCWSAGSSQTLAQ
-2724 TCWSIGRGQDPK
+2724 TCWSLGRGQDPK
-2736 PEQNTVPALNQAPS
+2736 PEQNTLPVLHQSPPGR
-2750 NHKCAESEQK
+2750 KCAESGHK

>member
-1 MDQTCEIP
+1 M
-9 RRNCLLPFSNPVNID
+9 
-24 APEDKDSPFGNG
+24 
-36 QSDFSEP
+36 P
-43 LNGCTMQL
+43 LKT
-51 PTASGTSQNAYGQD
+51 
-65 SPSCYIPLRRL
+65 R
-76 QDLASM
+76 
-82 INVEYLNGSADGSES
+82 
-97 FQDPEKSD
+97 
-105 SRAQSPVVCTSLS
+105 
-118 PGGPT
+118 T
-123 ALPMKQESSC
+123 ALS
-133 NNSPELQDDP
+133 DDP

-169 FCQPKKKPAPLKY
+169 FCQPKKKSTPLKY

-226 VEAFGDPSEKAWV
+226 VEAFGDPSERAWV

-265 KEKEYRHKV
+265 KEKGYRHKV

-289 EQYDDPKGSK
+289 EQYDVPKGSK
-299 NRKCVRSSIKLDS
+299 NRKCVTSSIKLDS

-321 PNDPESE
+321 TNDPESE
-328 QDLLLNGCLNSL
+328 HDILLNGCLKSL
-340 AFDSEHSADEKEK
+340 AFDCEHSADEKEK
-353 PCAKSRVRKTVDN
+353 PCAKSRARKSSDN
-366 PKRTSVKKSHI
+366 PKRTSVKKGLM
-377 QFEAHKDERR
+377 QFEARKEERG
-387 GKIPENLGL
+387 GKISENLGL

-411 LSRIANSLTGSSLTG
+411 LSRIANSLTGSN
-426 SSPTA
+426 TA
-431 RSFLFSSCGKNTAK
+431 PGSFLFSSCGKNTAK
-445 KDFET
+445 KEFET
-450 SNCDSLLGLPEAS
+450 SNCDSLLGLPEGA
-463 LIAKRSGE
+463 LISKHSGE

-512 SDLDPLDH
+512 SDLDPIEH
-520 SSESDNS
+520 NSESDHS

-533 TFDRTESMLSMQKNE
+533 AFDRKENMLSMQKNE
-548 KVKYSRFPATNS
+548 KIKYSRYPATNS
-560 RVKAK
+560 RVKTK
-565 QKTLITNSH
+565 QKSLIANSH
-574 TDHLMDCTKTTEPR
+574 TDHLADCTKTAEPR

-593 GNLSDPKASTLIC
+593 VNLSDLTVSTLVH
-606 KAPSD
+606 KPQSD
-611 FRNDSLSP
+611 FRNDGLSP
-619 KFNTPSRI
+619 KFNMSSSI
-627 SSENSLAK
+627 SSDNSLIK
-635 SGAGNQILLH
+635 GGTTNQALLH
-645 SKSKQ
+645 LKSKQ
-650 PKIRSIKCKH
+650 PKFRSIKYKH
-660 KENPVVVEP
+660 KENPVIVEP
-669 PVSNEDCS
+669 PVTNEDCS

-682 SDTKGSPL
+682 SDMKGSPL

-702 KLLSNMHEKTRD
+702 KLLNNMHEKTRD

-735 RSLSEDVSDSG
+735 RSLGEDVSDSG
-746 TPKPPKPLL
+746 TSKPPKPLL
-755 YTSASGQNH
+755 FSSASSQNH
-764 MPIEPDYKFSTLLMM
+764 LPIEPDYKFSTLLMM

-786 KTKEQRLMTSQNLVS
+786 KTKEQRLMTAPNLVS
-801 YRSPGLVDCSA
+801 YRSPSRGDCST
-812 SSPAGASK
+812 SSPVGASK
-820 VLVTGGSTHSADKNG
+820 VLVSGGSTHNSEKNG
-835 SGTQDSAHP
+835 DGTQDSANP
-844 SSTGGDSALPGELST
+844 SPSRADCALSGELSA
-859 SLPNLVFDN
+859 SLPGFMSDR
-868 RDRCASGKSRSNCV
+868 RDLPASGKSRSNCV
-882 TRRNCGRSKLLS
+882 TRRNCGRSKPSS
-894 KLEDGFSTHL
+894 KLRDAFSAQM

-914 KTERKRKPNR
+914 KTERKRKLNR
-924 LPEALEGALQGD
+924 LPAVSLEPALQGD
-936 REGAGSVS
+936 RESGGSLRGGTEDPG
-944 VSAKGEEEDAGKKE
+944 KEEPL
-958 HFQLKGHLPNEENTH
+958 QLMGHLTREGAAD
-973 LPDVHFDNKVK
+973 LPDIHFRNKVK
-984 EPDIDKLSDNA
+984 QPDPDTIPKKGPGF
-995 SSLENRKGPE
+995 ENRKGQQ
-1005 LDSEMHSENDEHN
+1005 LDSEMNGVNDEHN
-1018 GVRQVV
+1018 GVNQAV

-1029 QHLNQRRTKPRK
+1029 QRLNQRRAKPRK

-1052 EGAFGVLLPGDHVQ
+1052 EGAFGVLLPSDPVQ
-1066 KGDDPPEHK
+1066 ERQDEFLECRTPP
-1075 STSTSILEDAPTN
+1075 STNIPEDAQTDRN
-1088 PNCTGC
+1088 HAGH
-1094 LDSVGPQLN
+1094 LDAVGSQLN
-1103 VCDKTNAN
+1103 ICDKSNTSLGDM
-1111 VEVEKERGIPSLTP
+1111 EKEPGIPSLTP
-1125 QSEHPEPV
+1125 QAELPEPAV
-1133 VPSEKKRLRK
+1133 RSEKKRLRK

-1163 KQKKVQEQVLKR
+1163 KQKKVQEQVH
-1175 KSDATAGDVS
+1175 
-1185 KKRKTITIENKVEII
+1185 KV
-1200 KRSERGEPPSV
+1200 
-1211 IGKALGCSRST
+1211 
-1222 IGNILKDKVR
+1222 
-1232 IMEHVK
+1232 
-1238 GSAPMKA
+1238 
-1245 AIITKPR
+1245 
-1252 NGLIIEME
+1252 
-1260 KLLLIW
+1260 
-1266 LNDQSQRDKPISLTL
+1266 
-1281 VQEKAQSLFRDLK
+1281 
-1294 AARAAKEGDCDE
+1294 
-1306 EFVASRGW
+1306 
-1314 FNRFKMRANLHNLKV
+1314 
-1329 QDEAAS
+1329 
-1335 GDLRA
+1335 
-1340 ASDFP
+1340 
-1345 EMLKKIIEEGG
+1345 
-1356 YLTNAPS
+1356 
-1363 GITQDG
+1363 
-1369 SETRISSR
+1369 SSR
-1377 SEEESL
+1377 CEEESL
-1383 QCRSGA
+1383 LARCRSSA

-1413 PFLEGPVAQS
+1413 PFLEGPLAQS
-1423 ELAGGHAEL
+1423 ELGGGHAEL
-1432 PQLTLSVPMA
+1432 PQLTLSVPVA
-1442 PGVSP
+1442 PEVSP
-1447 RLALETEELVIKPP
+1447 RPALESEELLVKTS

-1491 DMGLSKKC
+1491 DLGLSKKC
-1499 FETGHLE
+1499 YEAGHLE
-1506 NDITESCAATHSK
+1506 NGITESCAASHLK
-1519 EFGEGTAKLFDKPRK
+1519 EFGGGTTKIFDKPRK
-1534 RKRQRHVTA
+1534 RKRQRHATA
-1543 KMQCK
+1543 KVQCK
-1548 KLRNDRASKET
+1548 KVKNDDSSKET
-1559 AGSEGELM
+1559 PGSEGELM
-1567 AHGMAASP
+1567 THRTTGSP
-1575 KEATEDGAE
+1575 KETIEEGVE
-1584 QDHGMPASKR
+1584 QDHGMPASKK

-1607 NVCQNCEKLG
+1607 NVCQNCEKVG

-1647 NECHTGIHT
+1647 NECRTGIHT

-1707 HAANPASVTASK
+1707 HAANPASVSASK

-1911 LKAQRELRQLQE
+1911 LKAQKELRQLQE

-1958 CNCKAADENP
+1958 CNCKATDENP

-1999 FTKRQYPE
+1999 FSKRQYPE

-2022 KIDIKKG
+2022 KTDIKKG

-2164 KKQQGKRRTQGEV
+2164 KKQQGKRRTQGEI

-2282 REYVPPPVPLPPGAT
+2282 REYVPPPVPLPAGPST
-2297 SHPAEQSSG
+2297 HPAEQSSG
-2306 MAAQGPKTSEKPPA
+2306 VAAQGPKMSDKPPV
-2320 DNNQT
+2320 DTNQT
-2325 LSLSKKALAGSGQ
+2325 LSLSKKALAGTCQ
-2338 RTPQPER
+2338 RPLLPER

-2354 QPLDRIKDLAGPGTK
+2354 QPLDRVRDLAG
-2369 SQSSGSSQ
+2369 SGSKPQSLIPSQ
-2377 KSVDRSLAV
+2377 RPLDRPPAMA
-2386 GGARPH
+2386 GPRPQ
-2392 LSGKPSP
+2392 LSDKPSP
-2399 VTSPS
+2399 VTGPS
-2404 SSPSVKSQPLGRP
+2404 SSPSVISQPLERP
-2417 LGAPRLD
+2417 VGTADPRLD
-2424 KSIGAAGPRPQ
+2424 KSIGAASSRPQ
-2435 PLEKAPVPTGLR
+2435 SLEKTPVPTGLR

-2455 ITSGPKP
+2455 IPSSPKP
-2462 QTSDRPPDKPH
+2462 QTSDRPPDKSH

-2513 AALVMDLIDLAP
+2513 AALVMDLIDLTP
-2525 RQKERAPS
+2525 RQKERASS
-2533 PHEGTPQADEKIPV
+2533 PHEVIAQADEKMPV
-2547 LESTAWPASKG
+2547 LESSSWSANKG
-2558 LGQMPRA
+2558 LGHMPRA
-2565 VERISMSDPVLPPP
+2565 VEKGSMSESRLQPS
-2579 GKAAAP
+2579 GKTSAP
-2585 SKHPWQA
+2585 SEHPWQA
-2592 VKSLTQARLLPQPP
+2592 VKSLTQARLLSQPP
-2606 AKAFLYEPTTQAS
+2606 AKAFLYEPATQAS
-2619 GRAPT
+2619 RRAPAGA
-2624 ESEQTPGL
+2624 EQTPGPPI
-2632 ASQASGLLKQMAG
+2632 QPSGLGKQAKQMGG

-2650 GLAAKG
+2650 GLAAR
-2656 TALSGQSFRPL
+2656 SGQSYRSL
-2667 GNAPASLPSEEK
+2667 GKAPVSLPTEEK

-2686 SPWLLGK
+2686 SPWALGK
-2693 TPLGPGL
+2693 ASPGTGL
-2700 WPIVAGQALT
+2700 WPMVAGQTLAQ
-2710 PSRWSSGSTQTLAQ
+2710 SCWSAGSTQTLAQ
-2724 TCWSIGRGQDPK
+2724 TCWSLGRGQDPK
-2736 PEQNTVPALNQAPS
+2736 PEQNTLPTLNQAPS
-2750 NHKCAESEQK
+2750 SHKCAESEQK

>member
-1 MDQTCEIP
+1 MVC
-9 RRNCLLPFSNPVNID
+9 
-24 APEDKDSPFGNG
+24 PFGALLCCSAT
-36 QSDFSEP
+36 QPFLPPEAEAMEP
-43 LNGCTMQL
+43 SSASVTNSLQL
-51 PTASGTSQNAYGQD
+51 SHGRWKPWSHLYDQNAFECFLCSHHFY
-65 SPSCYIPLRRL
+65 YKR
-76 QDLASM
+76 
-82 INVEYLNGSADGSES
+82 
-97 FQDPEKSD
+97 K
-105 SRAQSPVVCTSLS
+105 
-118 PGGPT
+118 
-123 ALPMKQESSC
+123 
-133 NNSPELQDDP
+133 
-143 DSSTSTLGNMLE
+143 
-155 LPGTSSSSTSQELP
+155 
-169 FCQPKKKPAPLKY
+169 CQPKKKSTPLKY

-226 VEAFGDPSEKAWV
+226 VEAFGDPSERAWV

-265 KEKEYRHKV
+265 KEKGYRHKV
-274 PQKILSKWEASVGLA
+274 PQKILSKWEASVDLA
-289 EQYDDPKGSK
+289 EQYDVPKGSK
-299 NRKCVRSSIKLDS
+299 NRTCVNSSIKLDS

-321 PNDPESE
+321 TNDPESE
-328 QDLLLNGCLNSL
+328 HDLLLNGCLKSL
-340 AFDSEHSADEKEK
+340 SFDSEHSADEKEK
-353 PCAKSRVRKTVDN
+353 PCAKSRARKSTDN
-366 PKRTSVKKSHI
+366 PKRTCVKKGHM
-377 QFEAHKDERR
+377 QLEAHKEERR
-387 GKIPENLGL
+387 GKIPENLGI
-396 NFISGDVSDKQASNE
+396 NFISGDVSDKQASSE
-411 LSRIANSLTGSSLTG
+411 LSRIANSLTGAT
-426 SSPTA
+426 TA
-431 RSFLFSSCGKNTAK
+431 PGSFLFSSCAKNTAK
-445 KDFET
+445 KEFET
-450 SNCDSLLGLPEAS
+450 SNCDSLLGLSEGA
-463 LIAKRSGE
+463 LISRCSGE
-471 KKKPQRGLVCSS
+471 KKKLQRGLVCSS

-512 SDLDPLDH
+512 SDLDPIDH
-520 SSESDNS
+520 SSDSDNS

-533 TFDRTESMLSMQKNE
+533 AFDRTENMLSMKKNE
-548 KVKYSRFPATNS
+548 KVKYARYPATNTKI
-560 RVKAK
+560 KAK
-565 QKTLITNSH
+565 QKTLITNSL
-574 TDHLMDCTKTTEPR
+574 TDHLTDCTKTAESG
-588 TETSP
+588 TETSQI
-593 GNLSDPKASTLIC
+593 NLSDFKVSTLVR
-606 KAPSD
+606 KPQSD
-611 FRNDSLSP
+611 FKNDGLSP
-619 KFNTPSRI
+619 KFNTSSSI
-627 SSENSLAK
+627 SSENSLIK
-635 SGAGNQILLH
+635 GAATNQALLH
-645 SKSKQ
+645 LKNKQ

-660 KENPVVVEP
+660 KENPGIVEP
-669 PVSNEDCS
+669 PVTTEDCS

-690 ASISKSGKVDGL
+690 ASISKSGKGDGL

-714 SSDIETAVVKHV
+714 SNDIETAVVKHV

-735 RSLSEDVSDSG
+735 RSLNEDVSDSG
-746 TPKPPKPLL
+746 TSKPSKPLL
-755 YTSASGQNH
+755 FSSASSQNH
-764 MPIEPDYKFSTLLMM
+764 IPIEPDYKFSTLLMM

-786 KTKEQRLMTSQNLVS
+786 KTKEQRLMTAQNMIS
-801 YRSPGLVDCSA
+801 YRSPGLGDCST
-812 SSPAGASK
+812 SSPLGASK
-820 VLVTGGSTHSADKNG
+820 VLVSGGSSHNSEKHGD
-835 SGTQDSAHP
+835 STQDP
-844 SSTGGDSALPGELST
+844 IPIGGDSVLSGELSA
-859 SLPNLVFDN
+859 SLPGLVSDK
-868 RDRCASGKSRSNCV
+868 RDLSASGKSRSNCV
-882 TRRNCGRSKLLS
+882 TRRNCGRSKPLS
-894 KLEDGFSTHL
+894 KLRDGFSGQV
-904 GKNTVNRKAL
+904 GKSTVNRKAL
-914 KTERKRKPNR
+914 KTERRRKLTQLPTVA
-924 LPEALEGALQGD
+924 PEAALPGD
-936 REGAGSVS
+936 RMSAGAEKGSLRGG
-944 VSAKGEEEDAGKKE
+944 AEDTAKKE
-958 HFQLKGHLPNEENTH
+958 PLLLMGHLTSEDSVH
-973 LPDVHFDNKVK
+973 FSDGHFDNKVNQS
-984 EPDIDKLSDNA
+984 DSDKIPEKGPTF
-995 SSLENRKGPE
+995 ENRKGPE
-1005 LDSEMHSENDEHN
+1005 LDSEMNSENDEPN
-1018 GVRQVV
+1018 GVINQVV

-1029 QHLNQRRTKPRK
+1029 QHLNQRLTKPRK
-1041 RTNRFREKENS
+1041 RANRFREKENS
-1052 EGAFGVLLPGDHVQ
+1052 EGAFGISLPADPVK
-1066 KGDDPPEHK
+1066 KGDEFPEHRPPP
-1075 STSTSILEDAPTN
+1075 SMNILEDMLTD
-1088 PNCTGC
+1088 PNHAGRI
-1094 LDSVGPQLN
+1094 DSVGPQLN
-1103 VCDKTNAN
+1103 VCDKSSAN
-1111 VEVEKERGIPSLTP
+1111 IEEMEKEPGIPSLAP
-1125 QSEHPEPV
+1125 QLELPEPAV
-1133 VPSEKKRLRK
+1133 RSEKKRLRK

-1163 KQKKVQEQVLKR
+1163 KQKKIQEQVHKV
-1175 KSDATAGDVS
+1175 VS
-1185 KKRKTITIENKVEII
+1185 SRCEEENLLA
-1200 KRSERGEPPSV
+1200 R
-1211 IGKALGCSRST
+1211 SRS
-1222 IGNILKDKVR
+1222 NV
-1232 IMEHVK
+1232 
-1238 GSAPMKA
+1238 
-1245 AIITKPR
+1245 
-1252 NGLIIEME
+1252 
-1260 KLLLIW
+1260 
-1266 LNDQSQRDKPISLTL
+1266 
-1281 VQEKAQSLFRDLK
+1281 
-1294 AARAAKEGDCDE
+1294 
-1306 EFVASRGW
+1306 
-1314 FNRFKMRANLHNLKV
+1314 
-1329 QDEAAS
+1329 
-1335 GDLRA
+1335 
-1340 ASDFP
+1340 
-1345 EMLKKIIEEGG
+1345 
-1356 YLTNAPS
+1356 
-1363 GITQDG
+1363 
-1369 SETRISSR
+1369 
-1377 SEEESL
+1377 
-1383 QCRSGA
+1383 

-1408 LEREA
+1408 LEKEA
-1413 PFLEGPVAQS
+1413 PFLEGPLAQS
-1423 ELAGGHAEL
+1423 ELGGGHAEL
-1432 PQLTLSVPMA
+1432 PQLTLSVP
-1442 PGVSP
+1442 V
-1447 RLALETEELVIKPP
+1447 ALEVSRRPALKSEELLVKTP

-1491 DMGLSKKC
+1491 DLGLSKKC
-1499 FETGHLE
+1499 YEAGHLE
-1506 NDITESCAATHSK
+1506 NNITESCAASHSK
-1519 EFGEGTAKLFDKPRK
+1519 VFGGGGTTRIFDKPRR
-1534 RKRQRHVTA
+1534 RKRQRHVTTT
-1543 KMQCK
+1543 KVHCK
-1548 KLRNDRASKET
+1548 RLKNEDSSREA

-1567 AHGMAASP
+1567 THRMAASP
-1575 KEATEDGAE
+1575 KETIDEGIE
-1584 QDHGMPASKR
+1584 NDHGMPASKKL
-1594 MQGERG
+1594 QGERG

-1647 NECHTGIHT
+1647 NECRTGIHT

-1707 HAANPASVTASK
+1707 HAANPASVSASK

-1911 LKAQRELRQLQE
+1911 LKAQKELRQLQE

-1958 CNCKAADENP
+1958 CNCKATDENP

-1999 FTKRQYPE
+1999 FTKRQYPD

-2022 KIDIKKG
+2022 KTDIKKG

-2164 KKQQGKRRTQGEV
+2164 KKQQGKRRSQGEI

-2282 REYVPPPVPLPPGAT
+2282 REYVPPSVPLPPGPST
-2297 SHPAEQSSG
+2297 HLAEQSSG
-2306 MAAQGPKTSEKPPA
+2306 VAAQGPKMLDKPPA
-2320 DNNQT
+2320 ETNQT
-2325 LSLSKKALAGSGQ
+2325 LTLSKKALAGTCQ
-2338 RTPQPER
+2338 RTPLPER
-2345 PLERTDSRP
+2345 PDRTDSRP
-2354 QPLDRIKDLAGPGTK
+2354 QPADRVRALAGPGTK
-2369 SQSSGSSQ
+2369 PQSLLSSQ
-2377 KSVDRSLAV
+2377 KLLDRPPAV
-2386 GGARPH
+2386 AGPRPQ
-2392 LSGKPSP
+2392 LSDKSSP
-2399 VTSPS
+2399 VTNPS
-2404 SSPSVKSQPLGRP
+2404 SSPSVRYQPLERP
-2417 LGAPRLD
+2417 LGTADPRLD
-2424 KSIGAAGPRPQ
+2424 KSIGAASPRPQ
-2435 PLEKAPVPTGLR
+2435 SLEKTPVPPVLR
-2447 LPPSDRLL
+2447 LPPPDRLL
-2455 ITSGPKP
+2455 VTSSPKT
-2462 QTSDRPPDKPH
+2462 QTPDRSPDKSH
-2473 ASLSQRLPP
+2473 TSLSQRYPP

-2513 AALVMDLIDLAP
+2513 AALVMDLIDLTS
-2525 RQKERAPS
+2525 RQKDRAAS
-2533 PHEGTPQADEKIPV
+2533 PHEVAAQADEKMPV
-2547 LESTAWPASKG
+2547 LESSSWPASKG

-2565 VERISMSDPVLPPP
+2565 VERGSVSDPVLQPS
-2579 GKAAAP
+2579 GKAVAP
-2585 SKHPWQA
+2585 LEHSWQA
-2592 VKSLTQARLLPQPP
+2592 VKSLTHARLLSQSP
-2606 AKAFLYEPTTQAS
+2606 AKAFLYEPATQAL
-2619 GRAPT
+2619 GRAPAGA
-2624 ESEQTPGL
+2624 EQIPGTP
-2632 ASQASGLLKQMAG
+2632 SQALGLVKQVKQITG
-2645 GHQLP
+2645 GQQLP
-2650 GLAAKG
+2650 GLGAK
-2656 TALSGQSFRPL
+2656 SGQSFRPL
-2667 GNAPASLPSEEK
+2667 GKAPSSLSTDEK
-2679 KLATTEQ
+2679 KLTTTEQ
-2686 SPWLLGK
+2686 SPWALGK
-2693 TPLGPGL
+2693 TSPGPGL
-2700 WPIVAGQALT
+2700 WPMVAGQTLAQ
-2710 PSRWSSGSTQTLAQ
+2710 SCWSSGSTQTLAQ
-2724 TCWSIGRGQDPK
+2724 TCWSLGRGQDHK
-2736 PEQNTVPALNQAPS
+2736 PEQNTFPALHQAPPS
-2750 NHKCAESEQK
+2750 HKYAESEQK